1 MKRSMQRVIS
11 SALALSMMA
20 SVVPTSA
27 LALAPAADPAG
38 IAAQVEDSKELSGD
52 GALTIVNGRPNLSQA
67 LKQEGTVY
75 YGNGWNYDQST
86 DTLSL
91 IKKVENSD
99 HTSEDVILGSQESP
113 MRCKVVIGTKESSP
127 FGVNSGYFAND
138 VTLVN
143 GGIYRGVFY
152 DGSHFTT
159 EDQDEQAVGYCVF
172 ANPPV
177 GVAYSTVTTKDPALA
192 AKMETCM
199 SPNYAANF
207 RLSGGTVYVTAGQ
220 YHWFGIFGI
229 DENDVTDINGQK
241 LELTEDEESG
251 SLRGELKDTSGE
263 TTIAGIIV
271 GSAEMVKESFPDA
284 PEKPVLLIHPLDG
297 DSHVYEL
304 NQNYKPEEE
313 DKGALTLVNGRPDL
327 SQALKQEGTV
337 YYGTNWNYDTNSETL
352 TLTGNQS
359 DAAGNWILG
368 TLADPVRCDVVVGT
382 AETKVVVEGGCF
394 RGTVRV
400 VNGKVGGVFQGRFI
414 NEMKD
419 AQPDDMGYMVFTN
432 EPEGVSYSTVRTRD
446 GSFASKMQVGLDP
459 DYMWTDDSG
468 KDPHVYVTAGK
479 NHYFMLM
486 GVSKGELLDV
496 SGCVLNLHE
505 NTEEDACD
513 ADSEFLAAGALVDVL
528 KDASGN
534 KFAKVY
540 YLPADVAS
548 AFDDRVSEEVFLF
561 VPLDDT
567 SREYNLNELSSS
579 MMGLSIKNG
588 KPDLSYALRQDGS
601 MYYGKSWSYDASSDT
616 LTFLQGKDDMD
627 EGRVSDVGTAT
638 DPVTSKVVI
647 EKYNYVFNCHFAGE
661 VINRGRMDVC
671 TITGPLTNDGGEVD
685 YCGFTTP
692 PSGMNYQTLRMDDEL
707 VSKAEIIFDPEWLE
721 ESVITGNPLYF
732 VAGET
737 GPIYLWKLDPSDIKD
752 INGQT
757 LTFEE
762 SPEEEEEGL
771 FRAALMDESGSKQI
785 AWIYYA
791 PEGTM
796 EAGFDRSDPVIGI
809 CSLDEDSHVYEVHAS
824 TDDSTDEGALTIVNG
839 RPDLSQALKQEGTV
853 YYGNGWNYDQSTD
866 TLSLIKKVENS
877 DHTSED
883 VILGSQE
890 SPMRCKVVIG
900 TKESSPFGVNSGYFA
915 NDVTLVN
922 GGIYRG
928 VFYDGS
934 HFTTEDQDEQAVGY
948 CVFANPPVGV
958 AYSTVT
964 TKDPAL
970 AAKMETCM
978 SPNYAANFRLS
989 GGTVYVTAGQY
1000 HWFGIFGIDENDVTD
1015 INGQKLELTE
1025 DQESGML
1032 RGQLYGPDGETTIA
1046 ELGFGPSELI
1056 KDIVSDAPDVPDAPV
1071 LFIFPLDD
1079 DSRVYELNQNYKP
1092 EEEDK
1097 TITELDP
1104 DAIKD
1109 GKVKGLEKTDDGL
1122 KLKEGYKM
1130 ELPDDTVVSDNIEN
1144 KGTIVSGTFEG
1155 TVTGG
1160 EIAGGSV
1167 QKANG
1172 VDNISGGNVQEAK
1185 DVKEISGGNV
1195 EILENADKIS
1205 GGNVQEAKDVREI
1218 SGGNIGAVEK
1228 VEKISGGN
1236 VQEAKDVKEIS
1247 GGTVAY
1253 VEEVENITG
1262 GVIGGQS
1269 VLSDE
1274 IKEKADVLNLVNADG
1289 TPLLDGAV
1297 NDVIVPQG
1305 AAAVALF
1312 SMENGVDEEPL
1323 TPVAYIF
1330 DSTRVTVRYT
1340 GNDAAFKGWTSDDV
1354 KLEGTGSTVS
1364 FSMENVTGK
1373 TITLKA
1379 VYSTPSVEPSEPEQP
1394 GTPNQPEEKK
1404 PEYTITV
1411 EDGQINGKASA
1422 VVKEGDT
1429 VSLTVG
1435 EVPESMAFLYWDIP
1449 TELMQALT
1457 EQDVNFN
1464 NKAENLTFK
1473 MPKLAESAEKSFTIR
1488 AAFGTAETADDGDY
1502 SALGVVTGVV
1512 AGGAAATVVGW
1523 QLYNIGTDLY
1533 LQAVLPKG
1541 AAIPTNRQELALLL
1555 WQNAGKPEAVTAS
1568 YADIANDQ
1576 TDAQKAARWAVANG
1590 LLDAAGEDATV
1601 FAPAK
1606 SVSRLTVIKAWNKA
1620 QKLKKQ

>member
-38 IAAQVEDSKELSGD
+38 IAAQAEDSKELSGD
-52 GALTIVNGRPNLSQA
+52 GALAIVNGRPNLSQA

-91 IKKVENSD
+91 IKNIENSD
-99 HTSEDVILGSQESP
+99 HIREDVILGSQESP
-113 MRCKVVIGTKESSP
+113 MLCKVVIGTKEAP
-127 FGVNSGYFAND
+127 FWVNSGYFAND

-143 GGIYRGVFY
+143 GQVYRGVFY
-152 DGSHFTT
+152 ASSNFVTKAT
-159 EDQDEQAVGYCVF
+159 EHEDNGVGYCVF

-177 GVAYSTVTTKDPALA
+177 GVAYSTITTKDPALA

-199 SPNYAANF
+199 APEYAANF

-220 YHWFGIFGI
+220 YHWFAIFGV

-241 LELTEDEESG
+241 LELT
-251 SLRGELKDTSGE
+251 K
-263 TTIAGIIV
+263 
-271 GSAEMVKESFPDA
+271 
-284 PEKPVLLIHPLDG
+284 
-297 DSHVYEL
+297 
-304 NQNYKPEEE
+304 
-313 DKGALTLVNGRPDL
+313 
-327 SQALKQEGTV
+327 
-337 YYGTNWNYDTNSETL
+337 
-352 TLTGNQS
+352 
-359 DAAGNWILG
+359 
-368 TLADPVRCDVVVGT
+368 
-382 AETKVVVEGGCF
+382 
-394 RGTVRV
+394 
-400 VNGKVGGVFQGRFI
+400 
-414 NEMKD
+414 
-419 AQPDDMGYMVFTN
+419 
-432 EPEGVSYSTVRTRD
+432 
-446 GSFASKMQVGLDP
+446 
-459 DYMWTDDSG
+459 
-468 KDPHVYVTAGK
+468 
-479 NHYFMLM
+479 
-486 GVSKGELLDV
+486 
-496 SGCVLNLHE
+496 
-505 NTEEDACD
+505 
-513 ADSEFLAAGALVDVL
+513 
-528 KDASGN
+528 
-534 KFAKVY
+534 
-540 YLPADVAS
+540 
-548 AFDDRVSEEVFLF
+548 
-561 VPLDDT
+561 
-567 SREYNLNELSSS
+567 
-579 MMGLSIKNG
+579 
-588 KPDLSYALRQDGS
+588 
-601 MYYGKSWSYDASSDT
+601 
-616 LTFLQGKDDMD
+616 
-627 EGRVSDVGTAT
+627 
-638 DPVTSKVVI
+638 
-647 EKYNYVFNCHFAGE
+647 
-661 VINRGRMDVC
+661 
-671 TITGPLTNDGGEVD
+671 
-685 YCGFTTP
+685 
-692 PSGMNYQTLRMDDEL
+692 
-707 VSKAEIIFDPEWLE
+707 
-721 ESVITGNPLYF
+721 
-732 VAGET
+732 
-737 GPIYLWKLDPSDIKD
+737 
-752 INGQT
+752 
-757 LTFEE
+757 
-762 SPEEEEEGL
+762 
-771 FRAALMDESGSKQI
+771 
-785 AWIYYA
+785 
-791 PEGTM
+791 
-796 EAGFDRSDPVIGI
+796 
-809 CSLDEDSHVYEVHAS
+809 
-824 TDDSTDEGALTIVNG
+824 
-839 RPDLSQALKQEGTV
+839 
-853 YYGNGWNYDQSTD
+853 
-866 TLSLIKKVENS
+866 
-877 DHTSED
+877 
-883 VILGSQE
+883 
-890 SPMRCKVVIG
+890 
-900 TKESSPFGVNSGYFA
+900 
-915 NDVTLVN
+915 
-922 GGIYRG
+922 
-928 VFYDGS
+928 
-934 HFTTEDQDEQAVGY
+934 
-948 CVFANPPVGV
+948 
-958 AYSTVT
+958 
-964 TKDPAL
+964 
-970 AAKMETCM
+970 
-978 SPNYAANFRLS
+978 
-989 GGTVYVTAGQY
+989 
-1000 HWFGIFGIDENDVTD
+1000 
-1015 INGQKLELTE
+1015 

-1032 RGQLYGPDGETTIA
+1032 RGQLNGPDGETPIA
-1046 ELGFGPSELI
+1046 ELGFGPSEVI
-1056 KDIVSDAPDVPDAPV
+1056 KDIISDAPDVPDAPV
-1071 LFIFPLDD
+1071 LFIFPLDE
-1079 DSRVYELNQNYKP
+1079 DSHVYELNQNYKP
-1092 EEEDK
+1092 EEGDK
-1097 TITELDP
+1097 TITTIDP
-1104 DAIKD
+1104 DAIAA
-1109 GKVKGLEKTDDGL
+1109 GKVNGLEKTNAGL
-1122 KLKEGYKM
+1122 TLKEGFKM

-1205 GGNVQEAKDVREI
+1205 GGNVQEAKDVKEI

-1228 VEKISGGN
+1228 VKKISGGN
-1236 VQEAKDVKEIS
+1236 VQEAKDVEEIS

-1253 VEEVENITG
+1253 VEDVESITG

-1269 VLSDE
+1269 ILSNE
-1274 IKEKADVLNLVNADG
+1274 IKEKAAVLNLVNADG

-1323 TPVAYIF
+1323 NEEPLTPVAYIF
-1330 DSTRVTVRYT
+1330 DSTKVTVRYT
-1340 GNDAAFKGWTSDDV
+1340 GSNAAFKGWTSDDV
-1354 KLEGTGSTVS
+1354 TLEGTGSTVS

-1373 TITLKA
+1373 TIALKA
-1379 VYSTPSVEPSEPEQP
+1379 VYTGESTEQP
-1394 GTPNQPEEKK
+1394 DTPDQPEEKE

-1422 VVKEGDT
+1422 VVKAGDT

>member
-38 IAAQVEDSKELSGD
+38 IAAQVEEKELSGD
-52 GALTIVNGRPNLSQA
+52 GALTLVNGRPNLSQA

-86 DTLSL
+86 DTLTLTESPEG
-91 IKKVENSD
+91 ENV
-99 HTSEDVILGSQESP
+99 HGWKLGTTASP
-113 MRCKVVIGTKESSP
+113 MRCKVVIGEADNR
-127 FGVNSGYFAND
+127 VWVDDGYFAND
-138 VTLVN
+138 VLLR
-143 GGIYRGVFY
+143 GGQVYRGVFY
-152 DGSHFTT
+152 NGSHFTT
-159 EDQDEQAVGYCVF
+159 EDQNEQAVGYCVF

-177 GVAYSTVTTKDPALA
+177 GVAYSTITTKDPALA

-199 SPNYAANF
+199 APEYAANF
-207 RLSGGTVYVTAGQ
+207 RLSGGTVYVTAGVG
-220 YHWFGIFGI
+220 HWFSIFG
-229 DENDVTDINGQK
+229 V
-241 LELTEDEESG
+241 
-251 SLRGELKDTSGE
+251 
-263 TTIAGIIV
+263 
-271 GSAEMVKESFPDA
+271 
-284 PEKPVLLIHPLDG
+284 
-297 DSHVYEL
+297 
-304 NQNYKPEEE
+304 
-313 DKGALTLVNGRPDL
+313 
-327 SQALKQEGTV
+327 
-337 YYGTNWNYDTNSETL
+337 
-352 TLTGNQS
+352 
-359 DAAGNWILG
+359 
-368 TLADPVRCDVVVGT
+368 
-382 AETKVVVEGGCF
+382 
-394 RGTVRV
+394 
-400 VNGKVGGVFQGRFI
+400 
-414 NEMKD
+414 
-419 AQPDDMGYMVFTN
+419 
-432 EPEGVSYSTVRTRD
+432 
-446 GSFASKMQVGLDP
+446 
-459 DYMWTDDSG
+459 
-468 KDPHVYVTAGK
+468 
-479 NHYFMLM
+479 
-486 GVSKGELLDV
+486 
-496 SGCVLNLHE
+496 
-505 NTEEDACD
+505 
-513 ADSEFLAAGALVDVL
+513 
-528 KDASGN
+528 
-534 KFAKVY
+534 
-540 YLPADVAS
+540 
-548 AFDDRVSEEVFLF
+548 
-561 VPLDDT
+561 
-567 SREYNLNELSSS
+567 
-579 MMGLSIKNG
+579 
-588 KPDLSYALRQDGS
+588 
-601 MYYGKSWSYDASSDT
+601 
-616 LTFLQGKDDMD
+616 
-627 EGRVSDVGTAT
+627 
-638 DPVTSKVVI
+638 
-647 EKYNYVFNCHFAGE
+647 
-661 VINRGRMDVC
+661 
-671 TITGPLTNDGGEVD
+671 
-685 YCGFTTP
+685 
-692 PSGMNYQTLRMDDEL
+692 
-707 VSKAEIIFDPEWLE
+707 
-721 ESVITGNPLYF
+721 
-732 VAGET
+732 
-737 GPIYLWKLDPSDIKD
+737 
-752 INGQT
+752 
-757 LTFEE
+757 
-762 SPEEEEEGL
+762 
-771 FRAALMDESGSKQI
+771 
-785 AWIYYA
+785 
-791 PEGTM
+791 
-796 EAGFDRSDPVIGI
+796 
-809 CSLDEDSHVYEVHAS
+809 
-824 TDDSTDEGALTIVNG
+824 
-839 RPDLSQALKQEGTV
+839 
-853 YYGNGWNYDQSTD
+853 
-866 TLSLIKKVENS
+866 
-877 DHTSED
+877 
-883 VILGSQE
+883 
-890 SPMRCKVVIG
+890 
-900 TKESSPFGVNSGYFA
+900 
-915 NDVTLVN
+915 
-922 GGIYRG
+922 
-928 VFYDGS
+928 
-934 HFTTEDQDEQAVGY
+934 
-948 CVFANPPVGV
+948 
-958 AYSTVT
+958 
-964 TKDPAL
+964 
-970 AAKMETCM
+970 
-978 SPNYAANFRLS
+978 
-989 GGTVYVTAGQY
+989 
-1000 HWFGIFGIDENDVTD
+1000 DENDVTD

-1032 RGQLYGPDGETTIA
+1032 RGKLNGPDGETPIA
-1046 ELGFGPSELI
+1046 EVGFGSSEQI
-1056 KDIVSDAPDVPDAPV
+1056 KGMLPDAPDAPA
-1071 LFIFPLDD
+1071 LLIFPLDE
-1079 DSRVYELNQNYKP
+1079 DSHVYELNQNYKP

-1097 TITELDP
+1097 TISKIDP
-1104 DAIKD
+1104 DAIAA
-1109 GKVKGLEKTDDGL
+1109 GKVNGLEKTDAGL
-1122 KLKEGYKM
+1122 TLKEGYKM

-1167 QKANG
+1167 QKANSI
-1172 VDNISGGNVQEAK
+1172 DNISGGNVQEAK

-1195 EILENADKIS
+1195 EILESADKIS
-1205 GGNVQEAKDVREI
+1205 GGNIQEAKDVKEI

-1253 VEEVENITG
+1253 VEDVERITG

-1330 DSTRVTVRYT
+1330 DSTKVTVRYT
-1340 GNDAAFKGWTSDDV
+1340 GSNAAFKGWTSDDV
-1354 KLEGTGSTVS
+1354 TLEGTGSTVS

-1379 VYSTPSVEPSEPEQP
+1379 VYTNESTEQP
-1394 GTPNQPEEKK
+1394 GTPNQPEEKE

-1422 VVKEGDT
+1422 TVKAGDI

>member
-38 IAAQVEDSKELSGD
+38 IAAQAEDSKELSGD
-52 GALTIVNGRPNLSQA
+52 GALAIVNGRPNLSQA

-91 IKKVENSD
+91 IKNSD

-113 MRCKVVIGTKESSP
+113 MLCKVVIGTKEAP
-127 FGVNSGYFAND
+127 FWVNSGYFADD

-143 GGIYRGVFY
+143 GQVYRGVFY
-152 DGSHFTT
+152 ASSNFVTKDT
-159 EDQDEQAVGYCVF
+159 EHEDNGVGYCVF

-177 GVAYSTVTTKDPALA
+177 GVAYSTITTKDPALA

-207 RLSGGTVYVTAGQ
+207 RLSGGTVYVTAGL
-220 YHWFGIFGI
+220 YHWFGIFGV

-241 LELTEDEESG
+241 LELTKDEESG

-271 GSAEMVKESFPDA
+271 GSAEMVKETFPDV
-284 PEKPVLLIHPLDG
+284 PEKPVLFIHPLDE

-496 SGCVLNLHE
+496 NGCVLNLHE

-548 AFDDRVSEEVFLF
+548 GFDDRVNEEVFLF

-616 LTFLQGKDDMD
+616 LTFLQGKDEMD
-627 EGRVSDVGTAT
+627 EGRVSDVGTEA

-647 EKYNYVFNCHFAGE
+647 EKYNSVFNCHFAGE
-661 VINRGRMDVC
+661 VINRGRMAVC
-671 TITGPLTNDGGEVD
+671 TITGPLTNEGGEVD

-707 VSKAEIIFDPEWLE
+707 VSKAEITFDPEWLE

-737 GPIYLWKLDPSDIKD
+737 GPIYLWKLAPSDIKD

-762 SPEEEEEGL
+762 SPEEGEEGV

-791 PEGTM
+791 PEGRM
-796 EAGFDRSDPVIGI
+796 EADFDRS
-809 CSLDEDSHVYEVHAS
+809 E
-824 TDDSTDEGALTIVNG
+824 
-839 RPDLSQALKQEGTV
+839 
-853 YYGNGWNYDQSTD
+853 
-866 TLSLIKKVENS
+866 SLI
-877 DHTSED
+877 
-883 VILGSQE
+883 L
-890 SPMRCKVVIG
+890 IG
-900 TKESSPFGVNSGYFA
+900 
-915 NDVTLVN
+915 
-922 GGIYRG
+922 
-928 VFYDGS
+928 
-934 HFTTEDQDEQAVGY
+934 
-948 CVFANPPVGV
+948 
-958 AYSTVT
+958 
-964 TKDPAL
+964 
-970 AAKMETCM
+970 
-978 SPNYAANFRLS
+978 
-989 GGTVYVTAGQY
+989 
-1000 HWFGIFGIDENDVTD
+1000 
-1015 INGQKLELTE
+1015 
-1025 DQESGML
+1025 
-1032 RGQLYGPDGETTIA
+1032 
-1046 ELGFGPSELI
+1046 
-1056 KDIVSDAPDVPDAPV
+1056 
-1071 LFIFPLDD
+1071 PLDD
-1079 DSRVYELNQNYKP
+1079 DSHVYELNQNYKP
-1092 EEEDK
+1092 EEGDK
-1097 TITELDP
+1097 TITKIDP

-1109 GKVKGLEKTDDGL
+1109 GKVKGLEKTDAGL
-1122 KLKEGYKM
+1122 TLKEGFKM

-1167 QKANG
+1167 QKA
-1172 VDNISGGNVQEAK
+1172 K

-1205 GGNVQEAKDVREI
+1205 GGNIQEAKEVKEI

-1253 VEEVENITG
+1253 VEDVESITG

-1269 VLSDE
+1269 ILSDE

-1330 DSTRVTVRYT
+1330 DNTKVTVRYT
-1340 GNDAAFKGWTSDDV
+1340 GSNAAFKGWTSDDV
-1354 KLEGTGSTVS
+1354 TLEGTGSTVS

-1379 VYSTPSVEPSEPEQP
+1379 VYTNESTEQP
-1394 GTPNQPEEKK
+1394 GTPEQPEEKK

-1422 VVKEGDT
+1422 TVKAGDT

-1464 NKAENLTFK
+1464 NKAENLTFT

>member
-38 IAAQVEDSKELSGD
+38 IVAQVEDSKELSGD
-52 GALTIVNGRPNLSQA
+52 GALAIVNGRPNLSQA

-86 DTLSL
+86 DTLTL
-91 IKKVENSD
+91 
-99 HTSEDVILGSQESP
+99 TESP
-113 MRCKVVIGTKESSP
+113 EGENVHGWKLGTTASPMLCKVVIGEADNRVWVD
-127 FGVNSGYFAND
+127 GGYFAND
-138 VTLVN
+138 VLLR
-143 GGIYRGVFY
+143 GGQVYRGVFY
-152 DGSHFTT
+152 NGSHFTT

-251 SLRGELKDTSGE
+251 SLRGELKDSSGE

-540 YLPADVAS
+540 YLPAEVAS
-548 AFDDRVSEEVFLF
+548 GFDNRVNEEVFLF

-601 MYYGKSWSYDASSDT
+601 MYYGKSWNYDASSDT

-627 EGRVSDVGTAT
+627 EGRVSDVGTEA

-671 TITGPLTNDGGEVD
+671 TITGPLTNEGGEVD

-692 PSGMNYQTLRMDDEL
+692 PSGMNYQTLRMDNEL
-707 VSKAEIIFDPEWLE
+707 VSKAEITFAPEWLE

-757 LTFEE
+757 LTFEK

-796 EAGFDRSDPVIGI
+796 EADYDRSD
-809 CSLDEDSHVYEVHAS
+809 SLILIWPLDDDSHVYEVHAS

-853 YYGNGWNYDQSTD
+853 YYGNGWSYDQSTD
-866 TLSLIKKVENS
+866 TLSLIKNS
-877 DHTSED
+877 NHTSED

-890 SPMRCKVVIG
+890 SPMLCKVVIG
-900 TKESSPFGVNSGYFA
+900 TKEAPFWVNSGYFA

-922 GGIYRG
+922 GQVYRG
-928 VFYDGS
+928 VFYNGS
-934 HFTTEDQDEQAVGY
+934 HFITEDQDESAVGY

-958 AYSTVT
+958 AYSTIT

-978 SPNYAANFRLS
+978 APEYAANFRLS

-1000 HWFGIFGIDENDVTD
+1000 HWFAIFGVDENDVTD

-1025 DQESGML
+1025 DQESGAL
-1032 RGQLYGPDGETTIA
+1032 RGQLNGPDGETPIA

-1056 KDIVSDAPDVPDAPV
+1056 KDIISDAPDVPDAPV

-1092 EEEDK
+1092 EEGDK

-1109 GKVKGLEKTDDGL
+1109 GKVDGLEKTDAGL
-1122 KLKEGYKM
+1122 TLKEGYKM

-1205 GGNVQEAKDVREI
+1205 GGNIQEAKDVKEI

-1253 VEEVENITG
+1253 VEDVESITG

-1269 VLSDE
+1269 ILSDE

-1330 DSTRVTVRYT
+1330 DSTQVTVRYT

-1354 KLEGTGSTVS
+1354 TLEGTGSTVS

-1394 GTPNQPEEKK
+1394 STPEQPEEKE

-1422 VVKEGDT
+1422 TVKAGDT
-1429 VSLTVG
+1429 VNLTVG

-1464 NKAENLTFK
+1464 NKAENLTFT

>member
-52 GALTIVNGRPNLSQA
+52 GALAIVDGRPDLSQA
-67 LKQEGTVY
+67 LKREGTVY

-91 IKKVENSD
+91 IKNSN

-113 MRCKVVIGTKESSP
+113 MLCKVVIGTKEAP
-127 FGVNSGYFAND
+127 FWVNSGYFAND

-143 GGIYRGVFY
+143 GQVYRGVFY
-152 DGSHFTT
+152 ASSNFVTKAT
-159 EDQDEQAVGYCVF
+159 EHEDNGVGYCVF

-207 RLSGGTVYVTAGQ
+207 RLSGGTVYVTAGLH
-220 YHWFGIFGI
+220 HWFGIFGV

-241 LELTEDEESG
+241 LELTKDEESG

-271 GSAEMVKESFPDA
+271 GSAEMVKETFPDV
-284 PEKPVLLIHPLDG
+284 PEKPVLCIHPLDE

-313 DKGALTLVNGRPDL
+313 DKT
-327 SQALKQEGTV
+327 
-337 YYGTNWNYDTNSETL
+337 
-352 TLTGNQS
+352 
-359 DAAGNWILG
+359 I
-368 TLADPVRCDVVVGT
+368 
-382 AETKVVVEGGCF
+382 
-394 RGTVRV
+394 
-400 VNGKVGGVFQGRFI
+400 
-414 NEMKD
+414 
-419 AQPDDMGYMVFTN
+419 
-432 EPEGVSYSTVRTRD
+432 
-446 GSFASKMQVGLDP
+446 SK
-459 DYMWTDDSG
+459 
-468 KDPHVYVTAGK
+468 
-479 NHYFMLM
+479 
-486 GVSKGELLDV
+486 
-496 SGCVLNLHE
+496 
-505 NTEEDACD
+505 
-513 ADSEFLAAGALVDVL
+513 
-528 KDASGN
+528 
-534 KFAKVY
+534 
-540 YLPADVAS
+540 
-548 AFDDRVSEEVFLF
+548 
-561 VPLDDT
+561 
-567 SREYNLNELSSS
+567 
-579 MMGLSIKNG
+579 I
-588 KPDLSYALRQDGS
+588 
-601 MYYGKSWSYDASSDT
+601 
-616 LTFLQGKDDMD
+616 
-627 EGRVSDVGTAT
+627 
-638 DPVTSKVVI
+638 
-647 EKYNYVFNCHFAGE
+647 
-661 VINRGRMDVC
+661 
-671 TITGPLTNDGGEVD
+671 
-685 YCGFTTP
+685 
-692 PSGMNYQTLRMDDEL
+692 
-707 VSKAEIIFDPEWLE
+707 
-721 ESVITGNPLYF
+721 
-732 VAGET
+732 
-737 GPIYLWKLDPSDIKD
+737 
-752 INGQT
+752 
-757 LTFEE
+757 
-762 SPEEEEEGL
+762 
-771 FRAALMDESGSKQI
+771 
-785 AWIYYA
+785 
-791 PEGTM
+791 
-796 EAGFDRSDPVIGI
+796 
-809 CSLDEDSHVYEVHAS
+809 
-824 TDDSTDEGALTIVNG
+824 
-839 RPDLSQALKQEGTV
+839 
-853 YYGNGWNYDQSTD
+853 
-866 TLSLIKKVENS
+866 
-877 DHTSED
+877 
-883 VILGSQE
+883 
-890 SPMRCKVVIG
+890 
-900 TKESSPFGVNSGYFA
+900 
-915 NDVTLVN
+915 
-922 GGIYRG
+922 
-928 VFYDGS
+928 
-934 HFTTEDQDEQAVGY
+934 
-948 CVFANPPVGV
+948 
-958 AYSTVT
+958 
-964 TKDPAL
+964 
-970 AAKMETCM
+970 
-978 SPNYAANFRLS
+978 
-989 GGTVYVTAGQY
+989 
-1000 HWFGIFGIDENDVTD
+1000 
-1015 INGQKLELTE
+1015 
-1025 DQESGML
+1025 
-1032 RGQLYGPDGETTIA
+1032 
-1046 ELGFGPSELI
+1046 
-1056 KDIVSDAPDVPDAPV
+1056 
-1071 LFIFPLDD
+1071 
-1079 DSRVYELNQNYKP
+1079 
-1092 EEEDK
+1092 
-1097 TITELDP
+1097 DP
-1104 DAIKD
+1104 DAIAA
-1109 GKVKGLEKTDDGL
+1109 GRVNGLEKTDAGL
-1122 KLKEGYKM
+1122 TLKEGYKM

-1185 DVKEISGGNV
+1185 DVKEISGGN
-1195 EILENADKIS
+1195 
-1205 GGNVQEAKDVREI
+1205 
-1218 SGGNIGAVEK
+1218 IGAVEK

-1253 VEEVENITG
+1253 VEDVGSITG

-1330 DSTRVTVRYT
+1330 DSTKVTVRYT
-1340 GNDAAFKGWTSDDV
+1340 GSNAAFKGWTSDDV
-1354 KLEGTGSTVS
+1354 TLEGTGSTVS

-1379 VYSTPSVEPSEPEQP
+1379 VYTNESTEQP
-1394 GTPNQPEEKK
+1394 GTPEQPEEKE

-1422 VVKEGDT
+1422 TVKAGDT

>member
-1 MKRSMQRVIS
+1 MQRVIS

-38 IAAQVEDSKELSGD
+38 IAAQAEDSKELSGD
-52 GALTIVNGRPNLSQA
+52 GALAIVNGRPNLSQA

-91 IKKVENSD
+91 IKNIENSD
-99 HTSEDVILGSQESP
+99 DLREDVILGSQESP
-113 MRCKVVIGTKESSP
+113 MLCKVVIGTKEANFS
-127 FGVNSGYFAND
+127 VNSGYFAND

-143 GGIYRGVFY
+143 GQVYRGVFY
-152 DGSHFTT
+152 ASSNFVTKET
-159 EDQDEQAVGYCVF
+159 ESEDNGVGYCVF

-177 GVAYSTVTTKDPALA
+177 GVAYSTITTKDPALA

-207 RLSGGTVYVTAGQ
+207 RLSGGTVYVTAGL
-220 YHWFGIFGI
+220 YHWFGIFGV

-241 LELTEDEESG
+241 LELTKDEESG

-271 GSAEMVKESFPDA
+271 GSAEMVKETFPDV
-284 PEKPVLLIHPLDG
+284 PEKPVLFIHPLDE

-313 DKGALTLVNGRPDL
+313 DKT
-327 SQALKQEGTV
+327 
-337 YYGTNWNYDTNSETL
+337 
-352 TLTGNQS
+352 
-359 DAAGNWILG
+359 I
-368 TLADPVRCDVVVGT
+368 
-382 AETKVVVEGGCF
+382 
-394 RGTVRV
+394 
-400 VNGKVGGVFQGRFI
+400 
-414 NEMKD
+414 
-419 AQPDDMGYMVFTN
+419 
-432 EPEGVSYSTVRTRD
+432 
-446 GSFASKMQVGLDP
+446 SK
-459 DYMWTDDSG
+459 
-468 KDPHVYVTAGK
+468 
-479 NHYFMLM
+479 
-486 GVSKGELLDV
+486 
-496 SGCVLNLHE
+496 
-505 NTEEDACD
+505 
-513 ADSEFLAAGALVDVL
+513 
-528 KDASGN
+528 
-534 KFAKVY
+534 
-540 YLPADVAS
+540 
-548 AFDDRVSEEVFLF
+548 
-561 VPLDDT
+561 
-567 SREYNLNELSSS
+567 
-579 MMGLSIKNG
+579 I
-588 KPDLSYALRQDGS
+588 
-601 MYYGKSWSYDASSDT
+601 
-616 LTFLQGKDDMD
+616 
-627 EGRVSDVGTAT
+627 
-638 DPVTSKVVI
+638 
-647 EKYNYVFNCHFAGE
+647 
-661 VINRGRMDVC
+661 
-671 TITGPLTNDGGEVD
+671 
-685 YCGFTTP
+685 
-692 PSGMNYQTLRMDDEL
+692 
-707 VSKAEIIFDPEWLE
+707 
-721 ESVITGNPLYF
+721 
-732 VAGET
+732 
-737 GPIYLWKLDPSDIKD
+737 
-752 INGQT
+752 
-757 LTFEE
+757 
-762 SPEEEEEGL
+762 
-771 FRAALMDESGSKQI
+771 
-785 AWIYYA
+785 
-791 PEGTM
+791 
-796 EAGFDRSDPVIGI
+796 
-809 CSLDEDSHVYEVHAS
+809 
-824 TDDSTDEGALTIVNG
+824 
-839 RPDLSQALKQEGTV
+839 
-853 YYGNGWNYDQSTD
+853 
-866 TLSLIKKVENS
+866 
-877 DHTSED
+877 
-883 VILGSQE
+883 
-890 SPMRCKVVIG
+890 
-900 TKESSPFGVNSGYFA
+900 
-915 NDVTLVN
+915 
-922 GGIYRG
+922 
-928 VFYDGS
+928 
-934 HFTTEDQDEQAVGY
+934 
-948 CVFANPPVGV
+948 
-958 AYSTVT
+958 
-964 TKDPAL
+964 
-970 AAKMETCM
+970 
-978 SPNYAANFRLS
+978 
-989 GGTVYVTAGQY
+989 
-1000 HWFGIFGIDENDVTD
+1000 
-1015 INGQKLELTE
+1015 
-1025 DQESGML
+1025 
-1032 RGQLYGPDGETTIA
+1032 
-1046 ELGFGPSELI
+1046 
-1056 KDIVSDAPDVPDAPV
+1056 
-1071 LFIFPLDD
+1071 
-1079 DSRVYELNQNYKP
+1079 
-1092 EEEDK
+1092 
-1097 TITELDP
+1097 DP

-1109 GKVKGLEKTDDGL
+1109 GKVNGLEKTDAGL
-1122 KLKEGYKM
+1122 TLKEGYKM

-1172 VDNISGGNVQEAK
+1172 VDNISGGNIQEAK
-1185 DVKEISGGNV
+1185 DVK
-1195 EILENADKIS
+1195 
-1205 GGNVQEAKDVREI
+1205 EI

-1253 VEEVENITG
+1253 VEEVGSITG

-1269 VLSDE
+1269 ILSDE

-1330 DSTRVTVRYT
+1330 DSTKVTVRYT
-1340 GNDAAFKGWTSDDV
+1340 GSNAAFKGWTSDDV
-1354 KLEGTGSTVS
+1354 TLEGTGSTVS

-1379 VYSTPSVEPSEPEQP
+1379 VYTNESTGQP
-1394 GTPNQPEEKK
+1394 GTPEQPEEKE

-1411 EDGQINGKASA
+1411 EDGQINGKTSA
-1422 VVKEGDT
+1422 TVKAGDT

-1464 NKAENLTFK
+1464 NKAENLTFT

-1533 LQAVLPKG
+1533 LQAVLPKD

-1555 WQNAGKPEAVTAS
+1555 WQNAGKPEAVAAS

>member
-38 IAAQVEDSKELSGD
+38 IAAQAEDSKELSGD
-52 GALTIVNGRPNLSQA
+52 GALAIVNGRPDLSQA

-86 DTLSL
+86 DTLTLTESPEG
-91 IKKVENSD
+91 ENV
-99 HTSEDVILGSQESP
+99 HGWELGTTASP
-113 MRCKVVIGTKESSP
+113 MRCKVVIGEADNR
-127 FGVNSGYFAND
+127 VWVDDGYFAND

-143 GGIYRGVFY
+143 GQVYRGVFY
-152 DGSHFTT
+152 ASSNFVTKDT
-159 EDQDEQAVGYCVF
+159 ESEDNGVGYCVF

-207 RLSGGTVYVTAGQ
+207 RLSGGTVYVTAGLH
-220 YHWFGIFGI
+220 HWFGIFGV

-241 LELTEDEESG
+241 LELTKDEESG
-251 SLRGELKDTSGE
+251 SLKGELKDTSGE

-271 GSAEMVKESFPDA
+271 GSAEMVKETFPDV
-284 PEKPVLLIHPLDG
+284 PEKPVLFIHPLDE

-313 DKGALTLVNGRPDL
+313 DK
-327 SQALKQEGTV
+327 
-337 YYGTNWNYDTNSETL
+337 
-352 TLTGNQS
+352 
-359 DAAGNWILG
+359 
-368 TLADPVRCDVVVGT
+368 
-382 AETKVVVEGGCF
+382 
-394 RGTVRV
+394 
-400 VNGKVGGVFQGRFI
+400 
-414 NEMKD
+414 
-419 AQPDDMGYMVFTN
+419 
-432 EPEGVSYSTVRTRD
+432 
-446 GSFASKMQVGLDP
+446 
-459 DYMWTDDSG
+459 
-468 KDPHVYVTAGK
+468 
-479 NHYFMLM
+479 
-486 GVSKGELLDV
+486 
-496 SGCVLNLHE
+496 
-505 NTEEDACD
+505 
-513 ADSEFLAAGALVDVL
+513 
-528 KDASGN
+528 
-534 KFAKVY
+534 
-540 YLPADVAS
+540 
-548 AFDDRVSEEVFLF
+548 
-561 VPLDDT
+561 
-567 SREYNLNELSSS
+567 
-579 MMGLSIKNG
+579 
-588 KPDLSYALRQDGS
+588 
-601 MYYGKSWSYDASSDT
+601 
-616 LTFLQGKDDMD
+616 
-627 EGRVSDVGTAT
+627 
-638 DPVTSKVVI
+638 
-647 EKYNYVFNCHFAGE
+647 
-661 VINRGRMDVC
+661 
-671 TITGPLTNDGGEVD
+671 TIT
-685 YCGFTTP
+685 
-692 PSGMNYQTLRMDDEL
+692 
-707 VSKAEIIFDPEWLE
+707 
-721 ESVITGNPLYF
+721 
-732 VAGET
+732 
-737 GPIYLWKLDPSDIKD
+737 
-752 INGQT
+752 
-757 LTFEE
+757 
-762 SPEEEEEGL
+762 
-771 FRAALMDESGSKQI
+771 
-785 AWIYYA
+785 
-791 PEGTM
+791 
-796 EAGFDRSDPVIGI
+796 
-809 CSLDEDSHVYEVHAS
+809 
-824 TDDSTDEGALTIVNG
+824 TI
-839 RPDLSQALKQEGTV
+839 
-853 YYGNGWNYDQSTD
+853 
-866 TLSLIKKVENS
+866 
-877 DHTSED
+877 
-883 VILGSQE
+883 
-890 SPMRCKVVIG
+890 
-900 TKESSPFGVNSGYFA
+900 
-915 NDVTLVN
+915 
-922 GGIYRG
+922 
-928 VFYDGS
+928 
-934 HFTTEDQDEQAVGY
+934 
-948 CVFANPPVGV
+948 
-958 AYSTVT
+958 
-964 TKDPAL
+964 
-970 AAKMETCM
+970 
-978 SPNYAANFRLS
+978 
-989 GGTVYVTAGQY
+989 
-1000 HWFGIFGIDENDVTD
+1000 
-1015 INGQKLELTE
+1015 
-1025 DQESGML
+1025 
-1032 RGQLYGPDGETTIA
+1032 
-1046 ELGFGPSELI
+1046 
-1056 KDIVSDAPDVPDAPV
+1056 
-1071 LFIFPLDD
+1071 
-1079 DSRVYELNQNYKP
+1079 
-1092 EEEDK
+1092 
-1097 TITELDP
+1097 DP

-1109 GKVKGLEKTDDGL
+1109 GKVKGLEKTDAGL
-1122 KLKEGYKM
+1122 TLKEGYKM

-1172 VDNISGGNVQEAK
+1172 VNNISGGNVQEAK

-1195 EILENADKIS
+1195 EILENAEKIS
-1205 GGNVQEAKDVREI
+1205 GGNVQEAKDVKEI

-1253 VEEVENITG
+1253 VEDVESVTG

-1330 DSTRVTVRYT
+1330 DSTKVTVRYT
-1340 GNDAAFKGWTSDDV
+1340 GSNAAFKGWTSDDV
-1354 KLEGTGSTVS
+1354 TLEGTGSTVS

-1373 TITLKA
+1373 TIALKA
-1379 VYSTPSVEPSEPEQP
+1379 VYTGESTDQ
-1394 GTPNQPEEKK
+1394 

-1422 VVKEGDT
+1422 TVKAGDT

>member
-38 IAAQVEDSKELSGD
+38 IVAQVEDSKELSGD
-52 GALTIVNGRPNLSQA
+52 GALAIVNGRPNLSQA

-86 DTLSL
+86 DTLTL
-91 IKKVENSD
+91 
-99 HTSEDVILGSQESP
+99 TESP
-113 MRCKVVIGTKESSP
+113 EGENVHGWKLGTTASPMLCKVVIGEADNRVWVD
-127 FGVNSGYFAND
+127 GGYFAND
-138 VTLVN
+138 VLLR
-143 GGIYRGVFY
+143 GGQVYRGVFY
-152 DGSHFTT
+152 NGSHFTT

-251 SLRGELKDTSGE
+251 SLRGELKDSSGE

-284 PEKPVLLIHPLDG
+284 PDAPVLLITPADG
-297 DSHVYEL
+297 NSHVYEL

-368 TLADPVRCDVVVGT
+368 TLADPVRCNVVVGT

-479 NHYFMLM
+479 GHYFMLM

-496 SGCVLNLHE
+496 NGCVLNLHE

-528 KDASGN
+528 KDATGN

-540 YLPADVAS
+540 YLPAEVAS
-548 AFDDRVSEEVFLF
+548 GFDNRVNEEVFLF

-627 EGRVSDVGTAT
+627 EGRVSDVGTEA

-671 TITGPLTNDGGEVD
+671 TITGPLTNEGGEVD

-707 VSKAEIIFDPEWLE
+707 VSKAEITFDPEWLE

-737 GPIYLWKLDPSDIKD
+737 GPIYLWKLAPSDIKD

-762 SPEEEEEGL
+762 SPEEGEEGV

-791 PEGTM
+791 PEGRM
-796 EAGFDRSDPVIGI
+796 EADYDRSD
-809 CSLDEDSHVYEVHAS
+809 
-824 TDDSTDEGALTIVNG
+824 
-839 RPDLSQALKQEGTV
+839 
-853 YYGNGWNYDQSTD
+853 
-866 TLSLIKKVENS
+866 SLI
-877 DHTSED
+877 
-883 VILGSQE
+883 L
-890 SPMRCKVVIG
+890 IG
-900 TKESSPFGVNSGYFA
+900 
-915 NDVTLVN
+915 
-922 GGIYRG
+922 
-928 VFYDGS
+928 
-934 HFTTEDQDEQAVGY
+934 
-948 CVFANPPVGV
+948 
-958 AYSTVT
+958 
-964 TKDPAL
+964 
-970 AAKMETCM
+970 
-978 SPNYAANFRLS
+978 
-989 GGTVYVTAGQY
+989 
-1000 HWFGIFGIDENDVTD
+1000 
-1015 INGQKLELTE
+1015 
-1025 DQESGML
+1025 
-1032 RGQLYGPDGETTIA
+1032 
-1046 ELGFGPSELI
+1046 
-1056 KDIVSDAPDVPDAPV
+1056 
-1071 LFIFPLDD
+1071 PLDD
-1079 DSRVYELNQNYKP
+1079 DSHVYELNQNYKP

-1097 TITELDP
+1097 TISKIDP
-1104 DAIKD
+1104 DAIAA
-1109 GKVKGLEKTDDGL
+1109 GNVAGL
-1122 KLKEGYKM
+1122 KKTNAGLTLKEGYKM

-1172 VDNISGGNVQEAK
+1172 VNNISGGNVQEAK
-1185 DVKEISGGNV
+1185 DVK
-1195 EILENADKIS
+1195 
-1205 GGNVQEAKDVREI
+1205 EI

-1253 VEEVENITG
+1253 VEDVESITG

-1269 VLSDE
+1269 ILSDE

-1330 DSTRVTVRYT
+1330 DSTKVTVRYT
-1340 GNDAAFKGWTSDDV
+1340 GSNAAFKGWTSDDV
-1354 KLEGTGSTVS
+1354 TLEGTGSTVS

-1379 VYSTPSVEPSEPEQP
+1379 VYTNESTEQP
-1394 GTPNQPEEKK
+1394 GTPEQPEEKE

-1422 VVKEGDT
+1422 TVKAGDT

-1464 NKAENLTFK
+1464 NKAENLTFT

-1590 LLDAAGEDATV
+1590 LLDATGEDATV

>member
-52 GALTIVNGRPNLSQA
+52 GALAIVNGRPNLSQA

-91 IKKVENSD
+91 IKNSD

-113 MRCKVVIGTKESSP
+113 MLCKVVIGTKEAP
-127 FGVNSGYFAND
+127 FWVDSGYFAND

-143 GGIYRGVFY
+143 GQVYRGVFY
-152 DGSHFTT
+152 ASSNFVTKAT
-159 EDQDEQAVGYCVF
+159 EHEDNGVGYCVF

-207 RLSGGTVYVTAGQ
+207 RLSGGTVYVTAGLH
-220 YHWFGIFGI
+220 HWFGIFGV

-241 LELTEDEESG
+241 LELTKDQESG
-251 SLRGELKDTSGE
+251 MLRGKLNGPDGE
-263 TTIAGIIV
+263 TPIAEV
-271 GSAEMVKESFPDA
+271 GFGSSEQIKGMLPDA
-284 PEKPVLLIHPLDG
+284 PDAPALLIFPLDE

-313 DKGALTLVNGRPDL
+313 DKT
-327 SQALKQEGTV
+327 
-337 YYGTNWNYDTNSETL
+337 
-352 TLTGNQS
+352 
-359 DAAGNWILG
+359 I
-368 TLADPVRCDVVVGT
+368 
-382 AETKVVVEGGCF
+382 
-394 RGTVRV
+394 
-400 VNGKVGGVFQGRFI
+400 
-414 NEMKD
+414 
-419 AQPDDMGYMVFTN
+419 
-432 EPEGVSYSTVRTRD
+432 
-446 GSFASKMQVGLDP
+446 SK
-459 DYMWTDDSG
+459 
-468 KDPHVYVTAGK
+468 
-479 NHYFMLM
+479 
-486 GVSKGELLDV
+486 
-496 SGCVLNLHE
+496 
-505 NTEEDACD
+505 
-513 ADSEFLAAGALVDVL
+513 
-528 KDASGN
+528 
-534 KFAKVY
+534 
-540 YLPADVAS
+540 
-548 AFDDRVSEEVFLF
+548 
-561 VPLDDT
+561 
-567 SREYNLNELSSS
+567 
-579 MMGLSIKNG
+579 I
-588 KPDLSYALRQDGS
+588 
-601 MYYGKSWSYDASSDT
+601 
-616 LTFLQGKDDMD
+616 
-627 EGRVSDVGTAT
+627 
-638 DPVTSKVVI
+638 
-647 EKYNYVFNCHFAGE
+647 
-661 VINRGRMDVC
+661 
-671 TITGPLTNDGGEVD
+671 
-685 YCGFTTP
+685 
-692 PSGMNYQTLRMDDEL
+692 
-707 VSKAEIIFDPEWLE
+707 
-721 ESVITGNPLYF
+721 
-732 VAGET
+732 
-737 GPIYLWKLDPSDIKD
+737 
-752 INGQT
+752 
-757 LTFEE
+757 
-762 SPEEEEEGL
+762 
-771 FRAALMDESGSKQI
+771 
-785 AWIYYA
+785 
-791 PEGTM
+791 
-796 EAGFDRSDPVIGI
+796 
-809 CSLDEDSHVYEVHAS
+809 
-824 TDDSTDEGALTIVNG
+824 
-839 RPDLSQALKQEGTV
+839 
-853 YYGNGWNYDQSTD
+853 
-866 TLSLIKKVENS
+866 
-877 DHTSED
+877 
-883 VILGSQE
+883 
-890 SPMRCKVVIG
+890 
-900 TKESSPFGVNSGYFA
+900 
-915 NDVTLVN
+915 
-922 GGIYRG
+922 
-928 VFYDGS
+928 
-934 HFTTEDQDEQAVGY
+934 
-948 CVFANPPVGV
+948 
-958 AYSTVT
+958 
-964 TKDPAL
+964 
-970 AAKMETCM
+970 
-978 SPNYAANFRLS
+978 
-989 GGTVYVTAGQY
+989 
-1000 HWFGIFGIDENDVTD
+1000 
-1015 INGQKLELTE
+1015 
-1025 DQESGML
+1025 
-1032 RGQLYGPDGETTIA
+1032 
-1046 ELGFGPSELI
+1046 
-1056 KDIVSDAPDVPDAPV
+1056 
-1071 LFIFPLDD
+1071 
-1079 DSRVYELNQNYKP
+1079 
-1092 EEEDK
+1092 
-1097 TITELDP
+1097 DP
-1104 DAIKD
+1104 DAIAA
-1109 GKVKGLEKTDDGL
+1109 GKVNGLEKTDAGL
-1122 KLKEGYKM
+1122 TLKEGYKM

-1185 DVKEISGGNV
+1185 EVK
-1195 EILENADKIS
+1195 
-1205 GGNVQEAKDVREI
+1205 EI

-1253 VEEVENITG
+1253 VEDVESITG

-1274 IKEKADVLNLVNADG
+1274 IKEKAAVLNLVNADG

-1330 DSTRVTVRYT
+1330 DSTKVTVRYT
-1340 GNDAAFKGWTSDDV
+1340 GSNAAFKGWTSDDV
-1354 KLEGTGSTVS
+1354 TLEGTGSTVS

-1373 TITLKA
+1373 TIALKA
-1379 VYSTPSVEPSEPEQP
+1379 VYTNESTEQP
-1394 GTPNQPEEKK
+1394 GTPDQPSQPDQPDTPDQPEEKE

-1422 VVKEGDT
+1422 TVKAGDI

>member
-52 GALTIVNGRPNLSQA
+52 GALAIVDGRPNLSQA

-91 IKKVENSD
+91 IKNSD

-113 MRCKVVIGTKESSP
+113 MLCKVVIGTKEAP
-127 FGVNSGYFAND
+127 FWVDSGYFAND

-143 GGIYRGVFY
+143 GQVYRGVFY
-152 DGSHFTT
+152 ASSNFVTKAT
-159 EDQDEQAVGYCVF
+159 EHEDNGVGYCVF

-207 RLSGGTVYVTAGQ
+207 RLSGGTVYVTAGL
-220 YHWFGIFGI
+220 YHWFGIFGV

-241 LELTEDEESG
+241 LELTKDEESG

-271 GSAEMVKESFPDA
+271 GSAEMVKETFPDV
-284 PEKPVLLIHPLDG
+284 PEKPVLFIHPLDG

-304 NQNYKPEEE
+304 NQNYKPEE
-313 DKGALTLVNGRPDL
+313 G
-327 SQALKQEGTV
+327 
-337 YYGTNWNYDTNSETL
+337 
-352 TLTGNQS
+352 
-359 DAAGNWILG
+359 
-368 TLADPVRCDVVVGT
+368 
-382 AETKVVVEGGCF
+382 
-394 RGTVRV
+394 
-400 VNGKVGGVFQGRFI
+400 
-414 NEMKD
+414 
-419 AQPDDMGYMVFTN
+419 
-432 EPEGVSYSTVRTRD
+432 
-446 GSFASKMQVGLDP
+446 
-459 DYMWTDDSG
+459 
-468 KDPHVYVTAGK
+468 
-479 NHYFMLM
+479 
-486 GVSKGELLDV
+486 
-496 SGCVLNLHE
+496 
-505 NTEEDACD
+505 
-513 ADSEFLAAGALVDVL
+513 
-528 KDASGN
+528 
-534 KFAKVY
+534 
-540 YLPADVAS
+540 
-548 AFDDRVSEEVFLF
+548 
-561 VPLDDT
+561 
-567 SREYNLNELSSS
+567 
-579 MMGLSIKNG
+579 
-588 KPDLSYALRQDGS
+588 
-601 MYYGKSWSYDASSDT
+601 
-616 LTFLQGKDDMD
+616 
-627 EGRVSDVGTAT
+627 
-638 DPVTSKVVI
+638 
-647 EKYNYVFNCHFAGE
+647 
-661 VINRGRMDVC
+661 
-671 TITGPLTNDGGEVD
+671 
-685 YCGFTTP
+685 
-692 PSGMNYQTLRMDDEL
+692 
-707 VSKAEIIFDPEWLE
+707 
-721 ESVITGNPLYF
+721 
-732 VAGET
+732 
-737 GPIYLWKLDPSDIKD
+737 
-752 INGQT
+752 
-757 LTFEE
+757 
-762 SPEEEEEGL
+762 
-771 FRAALMDESGSKQI
+771 
-785 AWIYYA
+785 
-791 PEGTM
+791 
-796 EAGFDRSDPVIGI
+796 
-809 CSLDEDSHVYEVHAS
+809 
-824 TDDSTDEGALTIVNG
+824 
-839 RPDLSQALKQEGTV
+839 
-853 YYGNGWNYDQSTD
+853 
-866 TLSLIKKVENS
+866 
-877 DHTSED
+877 
-883 VILGSQE
+883 
-890 SPMRCKVVIG
+890 
-900 TKESSPFGVNSGYFA
+900 
-915 NDVTLVN
+915 
-922 GGIYRG
+922 
-928 VFYDGS
+928 
-934 HFTTEDQDEQAVGY
+934 
-948 CVFANPPVGV
+948 
-958 AYSTVT
+958 
-964 TKDPAL
+964 
-970 AAKMETCM
+970 
-978 SPNYAANFRLS
+978 
-989 GGTVYVTAGQY
+989 
-1000 HWFGIFGIDENDVTD
+1000 
-1015 INGQKLELTE
+1015 
-1025 DQESGML
+1025 
-1032 RGQLYGPDGETTIA
+1032 
-1046 ELGFGPSELI
+1046 
-1056 KDIVSDAPDVPDAPV
+1056 
-1071 LFIFPLDD
+1071 
-1079 DSRVYELNQNYKP
+1079 
-1092 EEEDK
+1092 DK
-1097 TITELDP
+1097 TISKIDP

-1109 GKVKGLEKTDDGL
+1109 GKVKGLEKTDAGL
-1122 KLKEGYKM
+1122 TLKEGYKM

-1185 DVKEISGGNV
+1185 DVKEISGGN
-1195 EILENADKIS
+1195 
-1205 GGNVQEAKDVREI
+1205 
-1218 SGGNIGAVEK
+1218 IGAVEK

-1253 VEEVENITG
+1253 VEDVESITG

-1269 VLSDE
+1269 ILSDE

-1312 SMENGVDEEPL
+1312 SMENGVDEELL

-1330 DSTRVTVRYT
+1330 DSTKVTVRYT
-1340 GNDAAFKGWTSDDV
+1340 GSNAAFKGWTSDDV
-1354 KLEGTGSTVS
+1354 TLEGTGSTVS

-1379 VYSTPSVEPSEPEQP
+1379 VYTNESTEQP
-1394 GTPNQPEEKK
+1394 DTPDQPEEKE

-1422 VVKEGDT
+1422 VVKAGDT

>member
-38 IAAQVEDSKELSGD
+38 IAAQAEDSKELSGD
-52 GALTIVNGRPNLSQA
+52 GALAIVNGRPNLSQA

-91 IKKVENSD
+91 IKNMENSD
-99 HTSEDVILGSQESP
+99 HLREDVILGSQESP
-113 MRCKVVIGTKESSP
+113 MLCKVVIGTKEAP
-127 FGVNSGYFAND
+127 FWVNSGYFAND

-143 GGIYRGVFY
+143 GQVYRGVFY
-152 DGSHFTT
+152 NGSHFTT

-207 RLSGGTVYVTAGQ
+207 RLSGGTVYVTAGL
-220 YHWFGIFGI
+220 YHWFGIFGV

-241 LELTEDEESG
+241 LELTKDEESG

-271 GSAEMVKESFPDA
+271 GSAEMVKETFPDV
-284 PEKPVLLIHPLDG
+284 PEKPVLIIHP
-297 DSHVYEL
+297 
-304 NQNYKPEEE
+304 
-313 DKGALTLVNGRPDL
+313 
-327 SQALKQEGTV
+327 
-337 YYGTNWNYDTNSETL
+337 
-352 TLTGNQS
+352 
-359 DAAGNWILG
+359 
-368 TLADPVRCDVVVGT
+368 
-382 AETKVVVEGGCF
+382 
-394 RGTVRV
+394 
-400 VNGKVGGVFQGRFI
+400 
-414 NEMKD
+414 
-419 AQPDDMGYMVFTN
+419 
-432 EPEGVSYSTVRTRD
+432 
-446 GSFASKMQVGLDP
+446 
-459 DYMWTDDSG
+459 
-468 KDPHVYVTAGK
+468 
-479 NHYFMLM
+479 
-486 GVSKGELLDV
+486 
-496 SGCVLNLHE
+496 
-505 NTEEDACD
+505 
-513 ADSEFLAAGALVDVL
+513 
-528 KDASGN
+528 
-534 KFAKVY
+534 
-540 YLPADVAS
+540 
-548 AFDDRVSEEVFLF
+548 
-561 VPLDDT
+561 
-567 SREYNLNELSSS
+567 
-579 MMGLSIKNG
+579 
-588 KPDLSYALRQDGS
+588 
-601 MYYGKSWSYDASSDT
+601 
-616 LTFLQGKDDMD
+616 
-627 EGRVSDVGTAT
+627 
-638 DPVTSKVVI
+638 
-647 EKYNYVFNCHFAGE
+647 
-661 VINRGRMDVC
+661 
-671 TITGPLTNDGGEVD
+671 
-685 YCGFTTP
+685 
-692 PSGMNYQTLRMDDEL
+692 
-707 VSKAEIIFDPEWLE
+707 
-721 ESVITGNPLYF
+721 
-732 VAGET
+732 
-737 GPIYLWKLDPSDIKD
+737 
-752 INGQT
+752 
-757 LTFEE
+757 
-762 SPEEEEEGL
+762 
-771 FRAALMDESGSKQI
+771 
-785 AWIYYA
+785 
-791 PEGTM
+791 
-796 EAGFDRSDPVIGI
+796 
-809 CSLDEDSHVYEVHAS
+809 LDEDSH
-824 TDDSTDEGALTIVNG
+824 
-839 RPDLSQALKQEGTV
+839 
-853 YYGNGWNYDQSTD
+853 
-866 TLSLIKKVENS
+866 
-877 DHTSED
+877 
-883 VILGSQE
+883 
-890 SPMRCKVVIG
+890 
-900 TKESSPFGVNSGYFA
+900 
-915 NDVTLVN
+915 
-922 GGIYRG
+922 
-928 VFYDGS
+928 
-934 HFTTEDQDEQAVGY
+934 
-948 CVFANPPVGV
+948 
-958 AYSTVT
+958 
-964 TKDPAL
+964 
-970 AAKMETCM
+970 
-978 SPNYAANFRLS
+978 
-989 GGTVYVTAGQY
+989 
-1000 HWFGIFGIDENDVTD
+1000 
-1015 INGQKLELTE
+1015 
-1025 DQESGML
+1025 
-1032 RGQLYGPDGETTIA
+1032 
-1046 ELGFGPSELI
+1046 
-1056 KDIVSDAPDVPDAPV
+1056 
-1071 LFIFPLDD
+1071 
-1079 DSRVYELNQNYKP
+1079 VYELNQNYKP

-1330 DSTRVTVRYT
+1330 DSTKVTVRYT
-1340 GNDAAFKGWTSDDV
+1340 GSDAAFKGWTSDDV
-1354 KLEGTGSTVS
+1354 TLEGTGSTVS

-1394 GTPNQPEEKK
+1394 STPEQPEEKA

-1411 EDGQINGKASA
+1411 EDGQINGKTSA
-1422 VVKEGDT
+1422 AVKVGDT
-1429 VSLTVG
+1429 VNLTVG

>member
-52 GALTIVNGRPNLSQA
+52 GALAIVNGRPNLSQA

-91 IKKVENSD
+91 IKNIENSD
-99 HTSEDVILGSQESP
+99 HIREDVILGSQESP
-113 MRCKVVIGTKESSP
+113 MLCKVVIGTKEAP
-127 FGVNSGYFAND
+127 FWVNSGYFAND

-143 GGIYRGVFY
+143 GQVYRGVFY
-152 DGSHFTT
+152 ASSNFVTKAT
-159 EDQDEQAVGYCVF
+159 EHEDNGVGYCVF

-177 GVAYSTVTTKDPALA
+177 GVAYSTITTKDPALA

-207 RLSGGTVYVTAGQ
+207 RLSGGTVYVTAGLH
-220 YHWFGIFGI
+220 HWFGIFGV

-241 LELTEDEESG
+241 LELTKDEESG

-271 GSAEMVKESFPDA
+271 GSAEMVKETFPDV
-284 PEKPVLLIHPLDG
+284 PEKPVLFIHPLDE

-496 SGCVLNLHE
+496 NGCVLNLHE

-528 KDASGN
+528 KDATGN

-540 YLPADVAS
+540 YLPAEVAS
-548 AFDDRVSEEVFLF
+548 GFDNRVNEEVFLF

-627 EGRVSDVGTAT
+627 EGRVSDVGTEA

-671 TITGPLTNDGGEVD
+671 TITGPLTNEGGEVD

-707 VSKAEIIFDPEWLE
+707 VSKAEITFDPEWLE

-737 GPIYLWKLDPSDIKD
+737 GPIYLWKLAPSDIKD

-762 SPEEEEEGL
+762 SPEEGEEGV

-791 PEGTM
+791 PEGRM
-796 EAGFDRSDPVIGI
+796 EADYDRSD
-809 CSLDEDSHVYEVHAS
+809 
-824 TDDSTDEGALTIVNG
+824 
-839 RPDLSQALKQEGTV
+839 
-853 YYGNGWNYDQSTD
+853 
-866 TLSLIKKVENS
+866 SLI
-877 DHTSED
+877 
-883 VILGSQE
+883 L
-890 SPMRCKVVIG
+890 IG
-900 TKESSPFGVNSGYFA
+900 
-915 NDVTLVN
+915 
-922 GGIYRG
+922 
-928 VFYDGS
+928 
-934 HFTTEDQDEQAVGY
+934 
-948 CVFANPPVGV
+948 
-958 AYSTVT
+958 
-964 TKDPAL
+964 
-970 AAKMETCM
+970 
-978 SPNYAANFRLS
+978 
-989 GGTVYVTAGQY
+989 
-1000 HWFGIFGIDENDVTD
+1000 
-1015 INGQKLELTE
+1015 
-1025 DQESGML
+1025 
-1032 RGQLYGPDGETTIA
+1032 
-1046 ELGFGPSELI
+1046 
-1056 KDIVSDAPDVPDAPV
+1056 
-1071 LFIFPLDD
+1071 PLDD
-1079 DSRVYELNQNYKP
+1079 DSHVYELNQNYKP

-1097 TITELDP
+1097 TISKIDP
-1104 DAIKD
+1104 DAIAA
-1109 GKVKGLEKTDDGL
+1109 GNVAGL
-1122 KLKEGYKM
+1122 KKTNAGLTLKEGYKM

-1172 VDNISGGNVQEAK
+1172 VNNISGGNVQEAK
-1185 DVKEISGGNV
+1185 DVK
-1195 EILENADKIS
+1195 
-1205 GGNVQEAKDVREI
+1205 EI

-1253 VEEVENITG
+1253 VEDVESITG

-1269 VLSDE
+1269 ILSDE

-1330 DSTRVTVRYT
+1330 DSTKVTVRYT
-1340 GNDAAFKGWTSDDV
+1340 GSNAAFKGWTSDDV
-1354 KLEGTGSTVS
+1354 TLEGTGSTVS

-1379 VYSTPSVEPSEPEQP
+1379 VYTNESTEQP
-1394 GTPNQPEEKK
+1394 GTPEQPEEKE

-1422 VVKEGDT
+1422 TVKAGDT

-1464 NKAENLTFK
+1464 NKAENLTFT

-1590 LLDAAGEDATV
+1590 LLDATGEDATV

>member
-38 IAAQVEDSKELSGD
+38 IAAQVEEKELSGD
-52 GALTIVNGRPNLSQA
+52 GALAIVNGRPDLSQA

-86 DTLSL
+86 DTLTLTESPEG
-91 IKKVENSD
+91 ENV
-99 HTSEDVILGSQESP
+99 HGWKLGTTASP
-113 MRCKVVIGTKESSP
+113 MRCKVVIGEADNR
-127 FGVNSGYFAND
+127 VWVDDGYFAND
-138 VTLVN
+138 VLLR
-143 GGIYRGVFY
+143 GGQVYRGVFY
-152 DGSHFTT
+152 ASSNFVTKET
-159 EDQDEQAVGYCVF
+159 ESEDNGVGYCVF

-177 GVAYSTVTTKDPALA
+177 GVAYSTITTKDPALA

-207 RLSGGTVYVTAGQ
+207 RLSGGTVYVTAGLH
-220 YHWFGIFGI
+220 HWFGIFGV

-241 LELTEDEESG
+241 LELTKDEESG
-251 SLRGELKDTSGE
+251 SLKGELKDTSGE

-271 GSAEMVKESFPDA
+271 GSAEMVKETFPDV
-284 PEKPVLLIHPLDG
+284 PEKPVLFIHPLDD

-304 NQNYKPEEE
+304 NQN
-313 DKGALTLVNGRPDL
+313 D
-327 SQALKQEGTV
+327 
-337 YYGTNWNYDTNSETL
+337 
-352 TLTGNQS
+352 
-359 DAAGNWILG
+359 
-368 TLADPVRCDVVVGT
+368 
-382 AETKVVVEGGCF
+382 
-394 RGTVRV
+394 
-400 VNGKVGGVFQGRFI
+400 
-414 NEMKD
+414 
-419 AQPDDMGYMVFTN
+419 
-432 EPEGVSYSTVRTRD
+432 
-446 GSFASKMQVGLDP
+446 
-459 DYMWTDDSG
+459 
-468 KDPHVYVTAGK
+468 
-479 NHYFMLM
+479 
-486 GVSKGELLDV
+486 
-496 SGCVLNLHE
+496 
-505 NTEEDACD
+505 
-513 ADSEFLAAGALVDVL
+513 
-528 KDASGN
+528 
-534 KFAKVY
+534 
-540 YLPADVAS
+540 
-548 AFDDRVSEEVFLF
+548 
-561 VPLDDT
+561 
-567 SREYNLNELSSS
+567 
-579 MMGLSIKNG
+579 
-588 KPDLSYALRQDGS
+588 
-601 MYYGKSWSYDASSDT
+601 
-616 LTFLQGKDDMD
+616 
-627 EGRVSDVGTAT
+627 
-638 DPVTSKVVI
+638 
-647 EKYNYVFNCHFAGE
+647 
-661 VINRGRMDVC
+661 
-671 TITGPLTNDGGEVD
+671 
-685 YCGFTTP
+685 
-692 PSGMNYQTLRMDDEL
+692 
-707 VSKAEIIFDPEWLE
+707 
-721 ESVITGNPLYF
+721 
-732 VAGET
+732 
-737 GPIYLWKLDPSDIKD
+737 
-752 INGQT
+752 
-757 LTFEE
+757 
-762 SPEEEEEGL
+762 
-771 FRAALMDESGSKQI
+771 
-785 AWIYYA
+785 
-791 PEGTM
+791 
-796 EAGFDRSDPVIGI
+796 
-809 CSLDEDSHVYEVHAS
+809 
-824 TDDSTDEGALTIVNG
+824 
-839 RPDLSQALKQEGTV
+839 
-853 YYGNGWNYDQSTD
+853 
-866 TLSLIKKVENS
+866 
-877 DHTSED
+877 
-883 VILGSQE
+883 
-890 SPMRCKVVIG
+890 
-900 TKESSPFGVNSGYFA
+900 
-915 NDVTLVN
+915 
-922 GGIYRG
+922 
-928 VFYDGS
+928 
-934 HFTTEDQDEQAVGY
+934 
-948 CVFANPPVGV
+948 
-958 AYSTVT
+958 
-964 TKDPAL
+964 
-970 AAKMETCM
+970 
-978 SPNYAANFRLS
+978 
-989 GGTVYVTAGQY
+989 
-1000 HWFGIFGIDENDVTD
+1000 
-1015 INGQKLELTE
+1015 
-1025 DQESGML
+1025 
-1032 RGQLYGPDGETTIA
+1032 
-1046 ELGFGPSELI
+1046 
-1056 KDIVSDAPDVPDAPV
+1056 
-1071 LFIFPLDD
+1071 
-1079 DSRVYELNQNYKP
+1079 KP

-1097 TITELDP
+1097 TISKIDP

-1109 GKVKGLEKTDDGL
+1109 GKVKGLEKTDAGL
-1122 KLKEGYKM
+1122 TLKEGYKM

-1160 EIAGGSV
+1160 GIAGGSV

-1195 EILENADKIS
+1195 EILESADKIS
-1205 GGNVQEAKDVREI
+1205 GGNIQEAKDVKEI

-1253 VEEVENITG
+1253 VEDVESITG

-1269 VLSDE
+1269 ILSDE

-1330 DSTRVTVRYT
+1330 DSTKVTVRYT
-1340 GNDAAFKGWTSDDV
+1340 GSNAAFKGWTSDDV
-1354 KLEGTGSTVS
+1354 TLEGTGSTVS

-1379 VYSTPSVEPSEPEQP
+1379 VYTNESTGQP
-1394 GTPNQPEEKK
+1394 GTPEQPEEKE

-1422 VVKEGDT
+1422 TVKAGDT

-1464 NKAENLTFK
+1464 NKAENLTFT

>member
-38 IAAQVEDSKELSGD
+38 IAAQAEDSKELSGD
-52 GALTIVNGRPNLSQA
+52 GALAIVNGRPDLSQA

-86 DTLSL
+86 DTLTLTESPEG
-91 IKKVENSD
+91 ENV
-99 HTSEDVILGSQESP
+99 HGWELGTTASP
-113 MRCKVVIGTKESSP
+113 MRCKVVIGEADNR
-127 FGVNSGYFAND
+127 VWVDDGYFAND

-143 GGIYRGVFY
+143 GQVYRGVFY
-152 DGSHFTT
+152 ASSNFVTKDT
-159 EDQDEQAVGYCVF
+159 ESEDNGVGYCVF

-199 SPNYAANF
+199 APNYAANF
-207 RLSGGTVYVTAGQ
+207 RLSGGTVYVTAGLH
-220 YHWFGIFGI
+220 HWFGIFGV

-241 LELTEDEESG
+241 LELTKDEESG
-251 SLRGELKDTSGE
+251 SLKGELKDTSGE

-271 GSAEMVKESFPDA
+271 GSAEMVKETFPDV
-284 PEKPVLLIHPLDG
+284 PEKPVLFIHPLDE

-313 DKGALTLVNGRPDL
+313 DK
-327 SQALKQEGTV
+327 
-337 YYGTNWNYDTNSETL
+337 
-352 TLTGNQS
+352 
-359 DAAGNWILG
+359 
-368 TLADPVRCDVVVGT
+368 
-382 AETKVVVEGGCF
+382 
-394 RGTVRV
+394 
-400 VNGKVGGVFQGRFI
+400 
-414 NEMKD
+414 
-419 AQPDDMGYMVFTN
+419 
-432 EPEGVSYSTVRTRD
+432 
-446 GSFASKMQVGLDP
+446 
-459 DYMWTDDSG
+459 
-468 KDPHVYVTAGK
+468 
-479 NHYFMLM
+479 
-486 GVSKGELLDV
+486 
-496 SGCVLNLHE
+496 
-505 NTEEDACD
+505 
-513 ADSEFLAAGALVDVL
+513 
-528 KDASGN
+528 
-534 KFAKVY
+534 
-540 YLPADVAS
+540 
-548 AFDDRVSEEVFLF
+548 
-561 VPLDDT
+561 
-567 SREYNLNELSSS
+567 
-579 MMGLSIKNG
+579 
-588 KPDLSYALRQDGS
+588 
-601 MYYGKSWSYDASSDT
+601 
-616 LTFLQGKDDMD
+616 
-627 EGRVSDVGTAT
+627 
-638 DPVTSKVVI
+638 
-647 EKYNYVFNCHFAGE
+647 
-661 VINRGRMDVC
+661 
-671 TITGPLTNDGGEVD
+671 TIT
-685 YCGFTTP
+685 
-692 PSGMNYQTLRMDDEL
+692 
-707 VSKAEIIFDPEWLE
+707 
-721 ESVITGNPLYF
+721 
-732 VAGET
+732 
-737 GPIYLWKLDPSDIKD
+737 
-752 INGQT
+752 
-757 LTFEE
+757 
-762 SPEEEEEGL
+762 
-771 FRAALMDESGSKQI
+771 
-785 AWIYYA
+785 
-791 PEGTM
+791 
-796 EAGFDRSDPVIGI
+796 
-809 CSLDEDSHVYEVHAS
+809 
-824 TDDSTDEGALTIVNG
+824 TI
-839 RPDLSQALKQEGTV
+839 
-853 YYGNGWNYDQSTD
+853 
-866 TLSLIKKVENS
+866 
-877 DHTSED
+877 
-883 VILGSQE
+883 
-890 SPMRCKVVIG
+890 
-900 TKESSPFGVNSGYFA
+900 
-915 NDVTLVN
+915 
-922 GGIYRG
+922 
-928 VFYDGS
+928 
-934 HFTTEDQDEQAVGY
+934 
-948 CVFANPPVGV
+948 
-958 AYSTVT
+958 
-964 TKDPAL
+964 
-970 AAKMETCM
+970 
-978 SPNYAANFRLS
+978 
-989 GGTVYVTAGQY
+989 
-1000 HWFGIFGIDENDVTD
+1000 
-1015 INGQKLELTE
+1015 
-1025 DQESGML
+1025 
-1032 RGQLYGPDGETTIA
+1032 
-1046 ELGFGPSELI
+1046 
-1056 KDIVSDAPDVPDAPV
+1056 
-1071 LFIFPLDD
+1071 
-1079 DSRVYELNQNYKP
+1079 
-1092 EEEDK
+1092 
-1097 TITELDP
+1097 DP
-1104 DAIKD
+1104 DAIAA
-1109 GKVKGLEKTDDGL
+1109 GKVNGLEKTDAGL
-1122 KLKEGYKM
+1122 TLKEGYKM

-1172 VDNISGGNVQEAK
+1172 VNNISGGNVQEAK

-1195 EILENADKIS
+1195 EILENAEKIS
-1205 GGNVQEAKDVREI
+1205 GGNVQEAKEVKEI

-1253 VEEVENITG
+1253 VEDVESVTG

-1330 DSTRVTVRYT
+1330 DNTKVTVRYT
-1340 GNDAAFKGWTSDDV
+1340 GSNAAFKGWTSDDV
-1354 KLEGTGSTVS
+1354 TLEGTGRTVS

-1373 TITLKA
+1373 TIALKA
-1379 VYSTPSVEPSEPEQP
+1379 VYTGESTDQ
-1394 GTPNQPEEKK
+1394 

-1422 VVKEGDT
+1422 TVKAGDT

-1464 NKAENLTFK
+1464 NKAENLTFT

-1606 SVSRLTVIKAWNKA
+1606 SVSRFTVIKAWNKA

>member
-38 IAAQVEDSKELSGD
+38 IAAQAEDSIELSGD

-113 MRCKVVIGTKESSP
+113 MLCKVVIGTEEAP
-127 FGVNSGYFAND
+127 FWVNSGYFAND

-143 GGIYRGVFY
+143 GQVYRGVFY
-152 DGSHFTT
+152 ASSNFVTKDTKH
-159 EDQDEQAVGYCVF
+159 EDNGVGYCVF

-177 GVAYSTVTTKDPALA
+177 GVAYSTVTTNDPALA

-251 SLRGELKDTSGE
+251 SLRGELKDSSGE

-313 DKGALTLVNGRPDL
+313 DKGALTFVNGRPDL
-327 SQALKQEGTV
+327 SQALKHEGTV

-368 TLADPVRCDVVVGT
+368 TLADPVLCNVVVGT
-382 AETKVVVEGGCF
+382 AETKVVVKSGCF
-394 RGTVRV
+394 WRTVRV

-459 DYMWTDDSG
+459 DYMWTDNSG

-479 NHYFMLM
+479 GHYFMLM

-540 YLPADVAS
+540 YLPAEVAS
-548 AFDDRVSEEVFLF
+548 GFDNRVNEEVFLF

-627 EGRVSDVGTAT
+627 EGRVSDAGTKA

-671 TITGPLTNDGGEVD
+671 TITGPLTNEGGEVD

-707 VSKAEIIFDPEWLE
+707 VSKAEITFDPEWLE

-737 GPIYLWKLDPSDIKD
+737 GPIYLWKLAPSDIKD

-762 SPEEEEEGL
+762 SPEEEEEGV

-791 PEGTM
+791 PEGRM
-796 EAGFDRSDPVIGI
+796 EADFDRSD
-809 CSLDEDSHVYEVHAS
+809 
-824 TDDSTDEGALTIVNG
+824 
-839 RPDLSQALKQEGTV
+839 
-853 YYGNGWNYDQSTD
+853 
-866 TLSLIKKVENS
+866 SLI
-877 DHTSED
+877 
-883 VILGSQE
+883 L
-890 SPMRCKVVIG
+890 IG
-900 TKESSPFGVNSGYFA
+900 
-915 NDVTLVN
+915 
-922 GGIYRG
+922 
-928 VFYDGS
+928 
-934 HFTTEDQDEQAVGY
+934 
-948 CVFANPPVGV
+948 
-958 AYSTVT
+958 
-964 TKDPAL
+964 
-970 AAKMETCM
+970 
-978 SPNYAANFRLS
+978 
-989 GGTVYVTAGQY
+989 
-1000 HWFGIFGIDENDVTD
+1000 
-1015 INGQKLELTE
+1015 
-1025 DQESGML
+1025 
-1032 RGQLYGPDGETTIA
+1032 
-1046 ELGFGPSELI
+1046 
-1056 KDIVSDAPDVPDAPV
+1056 
-1071 LFIFPLDD
+1071 PLDD
-1079 DSRVYELNQNYKP
+1079 DSHVYELNQNYKP

-1097 TITELDP
+1097 TITTIDP

-1109 GKVKGLEKTDDGL
+1109 GKVKGLEKTDAGL
-1122 KLKEGYKM
+1122 TLKEGYKM

-1195 EILENADKIS
+1195 EILESADKIS
-1205 GGNVQEAKDVREI
+1205 GGNIQEAKDVKEI

-1253 VEEVENITG
+1253 VEDVESITG

-1330 DSTRVTVRYT
+1330 DSTKVTVRYT
-1340 GNDAAFKGWTSDDV
+1340 GSNAAFKGWTSDDV
-1354 KLEGTGSTVS
+1354 TLEGTGSTVS

-1379 VYSTPSVEPSEPEQP
+1379 VYTGESTEQP
-1394 GTPNQPEEKK
+1394 DTPDQPEEKE

-1422 VVKEGDT
+1422 VVKAGDT

-1464 NKAENLTFK
+1464 NKAENLSFK
-1473 MPKLAESAEKSFTIR
+1473 MPKLAENAEKSFTIR

>member
-38 IAAQVEDSKELSGD
+38 IAAQVEEKELSGD
-52 GALTIVNGRPNLSQA
+52 GALTLVNGRPNLSQA

-86 DTLSL
+86 DTLTLTESPEG
-91 IKKVENSD
+91 ENV
-99 HTSEDVILGSQESP
+99 HGWKLGTTASP
-113 MRCKVVIGTKESSP
+113 MRCKVVIGEADNRVWVDDG
-127 FGVNSGYFAND
+127 FFAN
-138 VTLVN
+138 VVLLR
-143 GGIYRGVFY
+143 GGQVYRGVFY
-152 DGSHFTT
+152 NGSHFTT

-177 GVAYSTVTTKDPALA
+177 GVAYSTITTKDPALA

-207 RLSGGTVYVTAGQ
+207 RLSGGTVYVTAGLH
-220 YHWFGIFGI
+220 HWFGIFGV

-241 LELTEDEESG
+241 LELTKDEESG
-251 SLRGELKDTSGE
+251 SLKGELKDTSGE

-271 GSAEMVKESFPDA
+271 GSAEMVKETFPDV
-284 PEKPVLLIHPLDG
+284 PEKPVLFIHPLDE

-313 DKGALTLVNGRPDL
+313 DKGALTFVNGRPDL

-368 TLADPVRCDVVVGT
+368 TLADPVRCDVVIGT

-446 GSFASKMQVGLDP
+446 GSFASKMQIGLNP
-459 DYMWTDDSG
+459 DYMWTDNSG

-496 SGCVLNLHE
+496 NGCVLNLHE
-505 NTEEDACD
+505 NTAEDACD

-528 KDASGN
+528 KDATGN

-548 AFDDRVSEEVFLF
+548 GFDNRVNEEVFLF

-627 EGRVSDVGTAT
+627 EGRVSDVGTEA

-671 TITGPLTNDGGEVD
+671 TITGPLTNEGGEVD

-707 VSKAEIIFDPEWLE
+707 VSKAEITFDPEWLE

-737 GPIYLWKLDPSDIKD
+737 GPIYLWKLAPSDIKD

-762 SPEEEEEGL
+762 SPEEEEEGV

-791 PEGTM
+791 PEGRM
-796 EAGFDRSDPVIGI
+796 ETVCDRS
-809 CSLDEDSHVYEVHAS
+809 E
-824 TDDSTDEGALTIVNG
+824 
-839 RPDLSQALKQEGTV
+839 
-853 YYGNGWNYDQSTD
+853 
-866 TLSLIKKVENS
+866 SLIL
-877 DHTSED
+877 
-883 VILGSQE
+883 IE
-890 SPMRCKVVIG
+890 S
-900 TKESSPFGVNSGYFA
+900 
-915 NDVTLVN
+915 
-922 GGIYRG
+922 
-928 VFYDGS
+928 
-934 HFTTEDQDEQAVGY
+934 
-948 CVFANPPVGV
+948 
-958 AYSTVT
+958 
-964 TKDPAL
+964 
-970 AAKMETCM
+970 
-978 SPNYAANFRLS
+978 
-989 GGTVYVTAGQY
+989 
-1000 HWFGIFGIDENDVTD
+1000 
-1015 INGQKLELTE
+1015 
-1025 DQESGML
+1025 
-1032 RGQLYGPDGETTIA
+1032 
-1046 ELGFGPSELI
+1046 
-1056 KDIVSDAPDVPDAPV
+1056 
-1071 LFIFPLDD
+1071 LDD
-1079 DSRVYELNQNYKP
+1079 DSHVYELNQNYKP

-1097 TITELDP
+1097 TITKIDP
-1104 DAIKD
+1104 DAIAA
-1109 GKVKGLEKTDDGL
+1109 GNVAGL
-1122 KLKEGYKM
+1122 KKTGAGLTLKEGYKM

-1172 VDNISGGNVQEAK
+1172 VNN
-1185 DVKEISGGNV
+1185 
-1195 EILENADKIS
+1195 
-1205 GGNVQEAKDVREI
+1205 
-1218 SGGNIGAVEK
+1218 
-1228 VEKISGGN
+1228 ISGGN

-1253 VEEVENITG
+1253 VEDVESITG

-1330 DSTRVTVRYT
+1330 DSTKVTVRYT
-1340 GNDAAFKGWTSDDV
+1340 GSNAAFKGWTSDDV
-1354 KLEGTGSTVS
+1354 TLEGTGRTVS

-1373 TITLKA
+1373 TIALKA
-1379 VYSTPSVEPSEPEQP
+1379 VYTGESTDQ
-1394 GTPNQPEEKK
+1394 

-1422 VVKEGDT
+1422 TVKAGDT

>member
-38 IAAQVEDSKELSGD
+38 IAAQAEDSKELSGD
-52 GALTIVNGRPNLSQA
+52 GALAIVNGRPNLSQA

-91 IKKVENSD
+91 IKNSD

-113 MRCKVVIGTKESSP
+113 MLCKVVIGTKEAP
-127 FGVNSGYFAND
+127 FWVNSGYFADD

-143 GGIYRGVFY
+143 GQVYRGVFY
-152 DGSHFTT
+152 ASSNFVTKDT
-159 EDQDEQAVGYCVF
+159 EHEDNGVGYCVF

-177 GVAYSTVTTKDPALA
+177 GVAYSTITTKDPALA

-207 RLSGGTVYVTAGQ
+207 RLSGGTVYVTAGL
-220 YHWFGIFGI
+220 YHWFGIFGV

-241 LELTEDEESG
+241 LELTKDEESG

-271 GSAEMVKESFPDA
+271 GSAEMVKETFPDV
-284 PEKPVLLIHPLDG
+284 PEKPVLFIHPLDE

-496 SGCVLNLHE
+496 NGCVLNLHE

-548 AFDDRVSEEVFLF
+548 GFDDRVNEEVFLF

-627 EGRVSDVGTAT
+627 EGRVSDVGTEA

-647 EKYNYVFNCHFAGE
+647 EKYNSVFNCHFAGE
-661 VINRGRMDVC
+661 VINRGRMAVC
-671 TITGPLTNDGGEVD
+671 TITGPLTNEGGEVD

-707 VSKAEIIFDPEWLE
+707 VSKAEITFDPEWLE

-737 GPIYLWKLDPSDIKD
+737 GPIYLWKLAPSDIKD

-762 SPEEEEEGL
+762 SPEEGEEGV

-791 PEGTM
+791 PEGRM
-796 EAGFDRSDPVIGI
+796 EADFDRS
-809 CSLDEDSHVYEVHAS
+809 E
-824 TDDSTDEGALTIVNG
+824 
-839 RPDLSQALKQEGTV
+839 
-853 YYGNGWNYDQSTD
+853 
-866 TLSLIKKVENS
+866 SLI
-877 DHTSED
+877 
-883 VILGSQE
+883 L
-890 SPMRCKVVIG
+890 IG
-900 TKESSPFGVNSGYFA
+900 
-915 NDVTLVN
+915 
-922 GGIYRG
+922 
-928 VFYDGS
+928 
-934 HFTTEDQDEQAVGY
+934 
-948 CVFANPPVGV
+948 
-958 AYSTVT
+958 
-964 TKDPAL
+964 
-970 AAKMETCM
+970 
-978 SPNYAANFRLS
+978 
-989 GGTVYVTAGQY
+989 
-1000 HWFGIFGIDENDVTD
+1000 
-1015 INGQKLELTE
+1015 
-1025 DQESGML
+1025 
-1032 RGQLYGPDGETTIA
+1032 
-1046 ELGFGPSELI
+1046 
-1056 KDIVSDAPDVPDAPV
+1056 
-1071 LFIFPLDD
+1071 PLDD
-1079 DSRVYELNQNYKP
+1079 DSHVYELNQNYKP
-1092 EEEDK
+1092 EEGDK
-1097 TITELDP
+1097 TITKIDP

-1109 GKVKGLEKTDDGL
+1109 GKVKGLEKTDAGL
-1122 KLKEGYKM
+1122 TLKEGFKM

-1167 QKANG
+1167 QKA
-1172 VDNISGGNVQEAK
+1172 K

-1205 GGNVQEAKDVREI
+1205 GGNIQEAKEVKEI

-1253 VEEVENITG
+1253 VEDVESITG

-1269 VLSDE
+1269 ILSDE

-1330 DSTRVTVRYT
+1330 DNTKVTVRYT
-1340 GNDAAFKGWTSDDV
+1340 GSNAAFKGWTSDDV
-1354 KLEGTGSTVS
+1354 TLEGTGSTVS

-1379 VYSTPSVEPSEPEQP
+1379 VYTNESTEQP
-1394 GTPNQPEEKK
+1394 GTPEQPEEKK

-1422 VVKEGDT
+1422 TVKAGDT

-1464 NKAENLTFK
+1464 NKAENLTFT

>member
-1 MKRSMQRVIS
+1 M
-11 SALALSMMA
+11 
-20 SVVPTSA
+20 
-27 LALAPAADPAG
+27 
-38 IAAQVEDSKELSGD
+38 
-52 GALTIVNGRPNLSQA
+52 
-67 LKQEGTVY
+67 
-75 YGNGWNYDQST
+75 
-86 DTLSL
+86 
-91 IKKVENSD
+91 
-99 HTSEDVILGSQESP
+99 
-113 MRCKVVIGTKESSP
+113 
-127 FGVNSGYFAND
+127 
-138 VTLVN
+138 
-143 GGIYRGVFY
+143 
-152 DGSHFTT
+152 
-159 EDQDEQAVGYCVF
+159 
-172 ANPPV
+172 
-177 GVAYSTVTTKDPALA
+177 
-192 AKMETCM
+192 
-199 SPNYAANF
+199 
-207 RLSGGTVYVTAGQ
+207 
-220 YHWFGIFGI
+220 
-229 DENDVTDINGQK
+229 TDINGQK
-241 LELTEDEESG
+241 LELTKDEESG
-251 SLRGELKDTSGE
+251 SLKGELKDTSGE

-271 GSAEMVKESFPDA
+271 GSAEMVKETFPDG
-284 PEKPVLLIHPLDG
+284 PEKPVLFIHPLDE

-496 SGCVLNLHE
+496 NGCVLNLHE

-548 AFDDRVSEEVFLF
+548 GFDDRVNEEVFLF

-627 EGRVSDVGTAT
+627 EGRVSDVGTEA

-647 EKYNYVFNCHFAGE
+647 EKYNSVFNCHFAGE
-661 VINRGRMDVC
+661 VINRGRMAVC
-671 TITGPLTNDGGEVD
+671 TITGPLTNEGGEVD

-707 VSKAEIIFDPEWLE
+707 VSKAEITFDPEWLE

-737 GPIYLWKLDPSDIKD
+737 GPIYLWKLAPSDIKD

-762 SPEEEEEGL
+762 SPEEGEEGV

-791 PEGTM
+791 PEGRM
-796 EAGFDRSDPVIGI
+796 EADFDRS
-809 CSLDEDSHVYEVHAS
+809 E
-824 TDDSTDEGALTIVNG
+824 
-839 RPDLSQALKQEGTV
+839 
-853 YYGNGWNYDQSTD
+853 
-866 TLSLIKKVENS
+866 SLI
-877 DHTSED
+877 
-883 VILGSQE
+883 L
-890 SPMRCKVVIG
+890 IG
-900 TKESSPFGVNSGYFA
+900 
-915 NDVTLVN
+915 
-922 GGIYRG
+922 
-928 VFYDGS
+928 
-934 HFTTEDQDEQAVGY
+934 
-948 CVFANPPVGV
+948 
-958 AYSTVT
+958 
-964 TKDPAL
+964 
-970 AAKMETCM
+970 
-978 SPNYAANFRLS
+978 
-989 GGTVYVTAGQY
+989 
-1000 HWFGIFGIDENDVTD
+1000 
-1015 INGQKLELTE
+1015 
-1025 DQESGML
+1025 
-1032 RGQLYGPDGETTIA
+1032 
-1046 ELGFGPSELI
+1046 
-1056 KDIVSDAPDVPDAPV
+1056 
-1071 LFIFPLDD
+1071 PLDD
-1079 DSRVYELNQNYKP
+1079 DSHVYELNQNYKP
-1092 EEEDK
+1092 EEGDK
-1097 TITELDP
+1097 TITKIDP

-1109 GKVKGLEKTDDGL
+1109 GKVKGLEKTDAGL
-1122 KLKEGYKM
+1122 TLKEGFKM

-1167 QKANG
+1167 QKA
-1172 VDNISGGNVQEAK
+1172 K

-1205 GGNVQEAKDVREI
+1205 GGNVQEAKDV
-1218 SGGNIGAVEK
+1218 
-1228 VEKISGGN
+1228 
-1236 VQEAKDVKEIS
+1236 KEIS

-1253 VEEVENITG
+1253 VEDVESITG

-1269 VLSDE
+1269 ILSDE

-1330 DSTRVTVRYT
+1330 DNTKVTVRYT
-1340 GNDAAFKGWTSDDV
+1340 GSNAAFKGWTSDDV
-1354 KLEGTGSTVS
+1354 TLEGTGSTVS

-1379 VYSTPSVEPSEPEQP
+1379 VYTNESTEQP
-1394 GTPNQPEEKK
+1394 GTPEQPEEKK

-1422 VVKEGDT
+1422 TVKAGDT

-1464 NKAENLTFK
+1464 NKAENLTFT

>member
-38 IAAQVEDSKELSGD
+38 IAAQAEDSKELSGD
-52 GALTIVNGRPNLSQA
+52 GALAIVNGRPNLSQA

-91 IKKVENSD
+91 IKNMENSD
-99 HTSEDVILGSQESP
+99 HLREDVILGSQESP
-113 MRCKVVIGTKESSP
+113 MLCKVVIGTKEAP
-127 FGVNSGYFAND
+127 FWVNSGYFAND

-143 GGIYRGVFY
+143 GQVYRGVFY
-152 DGSHFTT
+152 NGSHFTT

-207 RLSGGTVYVTAGQ
+207 RLSGGTVYVTAGL
-220 YHWFGIFGI
+220 YHWFGIFGV

-241 LELTEDEESG
+241 LELTKDEESG

-271 GSAEMVKESFPDA
+271 GSAEMVKETFPDV
-284 PEKPVLLIHPLDG
+284 PEKPVLIIHPLDE

-313 DKGALTLVNGRPDL
+313 DK
-327 SQALKQEGTV
+327 
-337 YYGTNWNYDTNSETL
+337 
-352 TLTGNQS
+352 
-359 DAAGNWILG
+359 
-368 TLADPVRCDVVVGT
+368 
-382 AETKVVVEGGCF
+382 
-394 RGTVRV
+394 
-400 VNGKVGGVFQGRFI
+400 
-414 NEMKD
+414 
-419 AQPDDMGYMVFTN
+419 
-432 EPEGVSYSTVRTRD
+432 
-446 GSFASKMQVGLDP
+446 
-459 DYMWTDDSG
+459 
-468 KDPHVYVTAGK
+468 
-479 NHYFMLM
+479 
-486 GVSKGELLDV
+486 
-496 SGCVLNLHE
+496 
-505 NTEEDACD
+505 
-513 ADSEFLAAGALVDVL
+513 
-528 KDASGN
+528 
-534 KFAKVY
+534 
-540 YLPADVAS
+540 
-548 AFDDRVSEEVFLF
+548 
-561 VPLDDT
+561 
-567 SREYNLNELSSS
+567 
-579 MMGLSIKNG
+579 
-588 KPDLSYALRQDGS
+588 
-601 MYYGKSWSYDASSDT
+601 
-616 LTFLQGKDDMD
+616 
-627 EGRVSDVGTAT
+627 
-638 DPVTSKVVI
+638 
-647 EKYNYVFNCHFAGE
+647 
-661 VINRGRMDVC
+661 
-671 TITGPLTNDGGEVD
+671 TIT
-685 YCGFTTP
+685 
-692 PSGMNYQTLRMDDEL
+692 
-707 VSKAEIIFDPEWLE
+707 KI
-721 ESVITGNPLYF
+721 
-732 VAGET
+732 
-737 GPIYLWKLDPSDIKD
+737 
-752 INGQT
+752 
-757 LTFEE
+757 
-762 SPEEEEEGL
+762 
-771 FRAALMDESGSKQI
+771 
-785 AWIYYA
+785 
-791 PEGTM
+791 
-796 EAGFDRSDPVIGI
+796 
-809 CSLDEDSHVYEVHAS
+809 
-824 TDDSTDEGALTIVNG
+824 
-839 RPDLSQALKQEGTV
+839 
-853 YYGNGWNYDQSTD
+853 
-866 TLSLIKKVENS
+866 
-877 DHTSED
+877 
-883 VILGSQE
+883 
-890 SPMRCKVVIG
+890 
-900 TKESSPFGVNSGYFA
+900 
-915 NDVTLVN
+915 
-922 GGIYRG
+922 
-928 VFYDGS
+928 
-934 HFTTEDQDEQAVGY
+934 
-948 CVFANPPVGV
+948 
-958 AYSTVT
+958 
-964 TKDPAL
+964 
-970 AAKMETCM
+970 
-978 SPNYAANFRLS
+978 
-989 GGTVYVTAGQY
+989 
-1000 HWFGIFGIDENDVTD
+1000 
-1015 INGQKLELTE
+1015 
-1025 DQESGML
+1025 
-1032 RGQLYGPDGETTIA
+1032 
-1046 ELGFGPSELI
+1046 
-1056 KDIVSDAPDVPDAPV
+1056 
-1071 LFIFPLDD
+1071 
-1079 DSRVYELNQNYKP
+1079 
-1092 EEEDK
+1092 
-1097 TITELDP
+1097 DP

-1109 GKVKGLEKTDDGL
+1109 GKVKGLEKTDAGL
-1122 KLKEGYKM
+1122 TLKEGYKM
-1130 ELPDDTVVSDNIEN
+1130 ELPDDTIVSDNIEN

-1195 EILENADKIS
+1195 EILESADKIS
-1205 GGNVQEAKDVREI
+1205 GGNIQEAKDVKEI

-1253 VEEVENITG
+1253 VEDVESITG

-1269 VLSDE
+1269 ILSDE

-1330 DSTRVTVRYT
+1330 DSTKVTVRYT
-1340 GNDAAFKGWTSDDV
+1340 GSNAAFKGWTSDDV
-1354 KLEGTGSTVS
+1354 TLEGTGSTVS

-1379 VYSTPSVEPSEPEQP
+1379 VYTGESTEQP
-1394 GTPNQPEEKK
+1394 DTPDQPEEKE

-1422 VVKEGDT
+1422 TVKAGDT

-1464 NKAENLTFK
+1464 NKAENLTFT

-1606 SVSRLTVIKAWNKA
+1606 SVSRFTVIKAWNKA

>member
-1 MKRSMQRVIS
+1 MQRVIS

-38 IAAQVEDSKELSGD
+38 IAAQAEDSKELSGD
-52 GALTIVNGRPNLSQA
+52 GALAIVNGRPNLSQA

-91 IKKVENSD
+91 IKNMENSD
-99 HTSEDVILGSQESP
+99 HLREDVILGSQESP
-113 MRCKVVIGTKESSP
+113 MLCKVVIGTKEAP
-127 FGVNSGYFAND
+127 FWVNSGYFAND

-143 GGIYRGVFY
+143 GQVYRGVFY
-152 DGSHFTT
+152 NGSHFTT

-207 RLSGGTVYVTAGQ
+207 RLSGGTVYVTAGL
-220 YHWFGIFGI
+220 YHWFGIFGV

-241 LELTEDEESG
+241 LELTKDEESG

-271 GSAEMVKESFPDA
+271 GSAEMVKETFPDV
-284 PEKPVLLIHPLDG
+284 PEKPVLIIHPLDE

-313 DKGALTLVNGRPDL
+313 DK
-327 SQALKQEGTV
+327 
-337 YYGTNWNYDTNSETL
+337 
-352 TLTGNQS
+352 
-359 DAAGNWILG
+359 
-368 TLADPVRCDVVVGT
+368 
-382 AETKVVVEGGCF
+382 
-394 RGTVRV
+394 
-400 VNGKVGGVFQGRFI
+400 
-414 NEMKD
+414 
-419 AQPDDMGYMVFTN
+419 
-432 EPEGVSYSTVRTRD
+432 
-446 GSFASKMQVGLDP
+446 
-459 DYMWTDDSG
+459 
-468 KDPHVYVTAGK
+468 
-479 NHYFMLM
+479 
-486 GVSKGELLDV
+486 
-496 SGCVLNLHE
+496 
-505 NTEEDACD
+505 
-513 ADSEFLAAGALVDVL
+513 
-528 KDASGN
+528 
-534 KFAKVY
+534 
-540 YLPADVAS
+540 
-548 AFDDRVSEEVFLF
+548 
-561 VPLDDT
+561 
-567 SREYNLNELSSS
+567 
-579 MMGLSIKNG
+579 
-588 KPDLSYALRQDGS
+588 
-601 MYYGKSWSYDASSDT
+601 
-616 LTFLQGKDDMD
+616 
-627 EGRVSDVGTAT
+627 
-638 DPVTSKVVI
+638 
-647 EKYNYVFNCHFAGE
+647 
-661 VINRGRMDVC
+661 
-671 TITGPLTNDGGEVD
+671 TIT
-685 YCGFTTP
+685 
-692 PSGMNYQTLRMDDEL
+692 
-707 VSKAEIIFDPEWLE
+707 KI
-721 ESVITGNPLYF
+721 
-732 VAGET
+732 
-737 GPIYLWKLDPSDIKD
+737 
-752 INGQT
+752 
-757 LTFEE
+757 
-762 SPEEEEEGL
+762 
-771 FRAALMDESGSKQI
+771 
-785 AWIYYA
+785 
-791 PEGTM
+791 
-796 EAGFDRSDPVIGI
+796 
-809 CSLDEDSHVYEVHAS
+809 
-824 TDDSTDEGALTIVNG
+824 
-839 RPDLSQALKQEGTV
+839 
-853 YYGNGWNYDQSTD
+853 
-866 TLSLIKKVENS
+866 
-877 DHTSED
+877 
-883 VILGSQE
+883 
-890 SPMRCKVVIG
+890 
-900 TKESSPFGVNSGYFA
+900 
-915 NDVTLVN
+915 
-922 GGIYRG
+922 
-928 VFYDGS
+928 
-934 HFTTEDQDEQAVGY
+934 
-948 CVFANPPVGV
+948 
-958 AYSTVT
+958 
-964 TKDPAL
+964 
-970 AAKMETCM
+970 
-978 SPNYAANFRLS
+978 
-989 GGTVYVTAGQY
+989 
-1000 HWFGIFGIDENDVTD
+1000 
-1015 INGQKLELTE
+1015 
-1025 DQESGML
+1025 
-1032 RGQLYGPDGETTIA
+1032 
-1046 ELGFGPSELI
+1046 
-1056 KDIVSDAPDVPDAPV
+1056 
-1071 LFIFPLDD
+1071 
-1079 DSRVYELNQNYKP
+1079 
-1092 EEEDK
+1092 
-1097 TITELDP
+1097 DP

-1109 GKVKGLEKTDDGL
+1109 GKVKGLEKTDAGL
-1122 KLKEGYKM
+1122 TLKEGYKM
-1130 ELPDDTVVSDNIEN
+1130 ELPDDTIVSDNIEN

-1195 EILENADKIS
+1195 EILESADKIS
-1205 GGNVQEAKDVREI
+1205 GGNIQEAKDVKEI

-1253 VEEVENITG
+1253 VEDVESITG

-1269 VLSDE
+1269 ILSDE

-1330 DSTRVTVRYT
+1330 DSTKVTVRYT
-1340 GNDAAFKGWTSDDV
+1340 GSNAAFKGWTSDDV
-1354 KLEGTGSTVS
+1354 TLEGTGSTVS

-1379 VYSTPSVEPSEPEQP
+1379 VYTGESTEQP
-1394 GTPNQPEEKK
+1394 DTPDQPEEKE

-1422 VVKEGDT
+1422 TVKAGDT

-1464 NKAENLTFK
+1464 NKAENLTFT

-1606 SVSRLTVIKAWNKA
+1606 SVSRFTVIKAWNKA

>member
-38 IAAQVEDSKELSGD
+38 IAAQAEGSIELSGD
-52 GALTIVNGRPNLSQA
+52 GALTLVNGRPNLSQA

-86 DTLSL
+86 DTLTL
-91 IKKVENSD
+91 
-99 HTSEDVILGSQESP
+99 TESP
-113 MRCKVVIGTKESSP
+113 EGENVHGWKLGTTASPMLCKVVIGAADNR
-127 FGVNSGYFAND
+127 VWVDDGYFAND
-138 VTLVN
+138 VLLR
-143 GGIYRGVFY
+143 GGQVYRGVFY

-220 YHWFGIFGI
+220 YYWFGIFGV
-229 DENDVTDINGQK
+229 DKNDVTDINGQK
-241 LELTEDEESG
+241 LELTEDQESG
-251 SLRGELKDTSGE
+251 MLRGQLNGPDGE
-263 TTIAGIIV
+263 TPIAEV
-271 GSAEMVKESFPDA
+271 GFGSSEQLKGMIPDA
-284 PEKPVLLIHPLDG
+284 PDVPDAPVLLITPADG
-297 DSHVYEL
+297 NSHVYEL

-496 SGCVLNLHE
+496 NGCVLNLHE

-528 KDASGN
+528 KDATGN

-540 YLPADVAS
+540 YLPAEVAS
-548 AFDDRVSEEVFLF
+548 GFDNRVNEEVFLF

-627 EGRVSDVGTAT
+627 EGRVSDVGTEA

-671 TITGPLTNDGGEVD
+671 TITGPLTNEGGEVD

-707 VSKAEIIFDPEWLE
+707 VSKAEITFDPEWLE

-737 GPIYLWKLDPSDIKD
+737 GPIYLWKLAPSDIKD

-762 SPEEEEEGL
+762 SPEEGEEGV

-791 PEGTM
+791 PEGRM
-796 EAGFDRSDPVIGI
+796 EADFDRS
-809 CSLDEDSHVYEVHAS
+809 E
-824 TDDSTDEGALTIVNG
+824 
-839 RPDLSQALKQEGTV
+839 
-853 YYGNGWNYDQSTD
+853 
-866 TLSLIKKVENS
+866 SLI
-877 DHTSED
+877 
-883 VILGSQE
+883 L
-890 SPMRCKVVIG
+890 IG
-900 TKESSPFGVNSGYFA
+900 
-915 NDVTLVN
+915 
-922 GGIYRG
+922 
-928 VFYDGS
+928 
-934 HFTTEDQDEQAVGY
+934 
-948 CVFANPPVGV
+948 
-958 AYSTVT
+958 
-964 TKDPAL
+964 
-970 AAKMETCM
+970 
-978 SPNYAANFRLS
+978 
-989 GGTVYVTAGQY
+989 
-1000 HWFGIFGIDENDVTD
+1000 
-1015 INGQKLELTE
+1015 
-1025 DQESGML
+1025 
-1032 RGQLYGPDGETTIA
+1032 
-1046 ELGFGPSELI
+1046 
-1056 KDIVSDAPDVPDAPV
+1056 
-1071 LFIFPLDD
+1071 PLDD
-1079 DSRVYELNQNYKP
+1079 DSHVYELNQNYKP
-1092 EEEDK
+1092 EEGDK
-1097 TITELDP
+1097 TITKIDP

-1109 GKVKGLEKTDDGL
+1109 GKVKGLEKTDAGL
-1122 KLKEGYKM
+1122 TLKEGFKM

-1167 QKANG
+1167 QKA
-1172 VDNISGGNVQEAK
+1172 K

-1205 GGNVQEAKDVREI
+1205 GGNIQEAKEVKEI

-1253 VEEVENITG
+1253 VEDVESITG

-1269 VLSDE
+1269 ILSDE

-1330 DSTRVTVRYT
+1330 DNTKVTVRYT
-1340 GNDAAFKGWTSDDV
+1340 GSNAAFKGWTSDDV
-1354 KLEGTGSTVS
+1354 TLEGTGSTVS

-1379 VYSTPSVEPSEPEQP
+1379 VYTNESTEQP
-1394 GTPNQPEEKK
+1394 GTPEQPEEKK

-1422 VVKEGDT
+1422 TVKAGDT

-1464 NKAENLTFK
+1464 NKAENLTFT

>member
-38 IAAQVEDSKELSGD
+38 IAAQAEDSIELSGD

-113 MRCKVVIGTKESSP
+113 MLCKVVIGTEEAP
-127 FGVNSGYFAND
+127 FWVNSGYFAND

-143 GGIYRGVFY
+143 GQVYRGVFY
-152 DGSHFTT
+152 ASSNFVTKDTKH
-159 EDQDEQAVGYCVF
+159 EDNGVGYCVF

-327 SQALKQEGTV
+327 SQALKHEGTV

-394 RGTVRV
+394 WGTVRV
-400 VNGKVGGVFQGRFI
+400 VNGKVGGVFEGRFI

-419 AQPDDMGYMVFTN
+419 AQPDDMGYMVFAN

-459 DYMWTDDSG
+459 DYMWTDNSG
-468 KDPHVYVTAGK
+468 KDTHVYVTAGK

-540 YLPADVAS
+540 YLPADAAS
-548 AFDDRVSEEVFLF
+548 EFDNRINEEVFIV

-627 EGRVSDVGTAT
+627 EGHVSDVGTEA

-671 TITGPLTNDGGEVD
+671 TITGPLTNEGGEVD

-692 PSGMNYQTLRMDDEL
+692 PSGMNYQTLRMDNEL
-707 VSKAEIIFDPEWLE
+707 VSKAEITFAPEWLE

-757 LTFEE
+757 LTFEK

-796 EAGFDRSDPVIGI
+796 EADYDRSDPLIGI
-809 CSLDEDSHVYEVHAS
+809 
-824 TDDSTDEGALTIVNG
+824 
-839 RPDLSQALKQEGTV
+839 
-853 YYGNGWNYDQSTD
+853 W
-866 TLSLIKKVENS
+866 
-877 DHTSED
+877 
-883 VILGSQE
+883 
-890 SPMRCKVVIG
+890 
-900 TKESSPFGVNSGYFA
+900 
-915 NDVTLVN
+915 
-922 GGIYRG
+922 
-928 VFYDGS
+928 
-934 HFTTEDQDEQAVGY
+934 
-948 CVFANPPVGV
+948 
-958 AYSTVT
+958 
-964 TKDPAL
+964 
-970 AAKMETCM
+970 
-978 SPNYAANFRLS
+978 
-989 GGTVYVTAGQY
+989 
-1000 HWFGIFGIDENDVTD
+1000 
-1015 INGQKLELTE
+1015 
-1025 DQESGML
+1025 
-1032 RGQLYGPDGETTIA
+1032 
-1046 ELGFGPSELI
+1046 
-1056 KDIVSDAPDVPDAPV
+1056 
-1071 LFIFPLDD
+1071 PLDD
-1079 DSRVYELNQNYKP
+1079 DSHVYELNQNYKP

-1097 TITELDP
+1097 TISKIDP
-1104 DAIKD
+1104 DAIAA
-1109 GKVKGLEKTDDGL
+1109 GNVAGLKKTDAGL
-1122 KLKEGYKM
+1122 TLKEGYKM

-1167 QKANG
+1167 QKANSI
-1172 VDNISGGNVQEAK
+1172 DNISGGNVQEAK

-1195 EILENADKIS
+1195 EILQNADKIS
-1205 GGNVQEAKDVREI
+1205 GGNVQEAKDVKEI

-1236 VQEAKDVKEIS
+1236 VQESKDVKEIS

-1253 VEEVENITG
+1253 VEDVEKISG

-1269 VLSDE
+1269 ILSDE

-1330 DSTRVTVRYT
+1330 DSTKVTVRYT

-1354 KLEGTGSTVS
+1354 TLEGTGSTVS

-1394 GTPNQPEEKK
+1394 STPEQPEEKE

-1422 VVKEGDT
+1422 TVKAGDT
-1429 VSLTVG
+1429 VNLTVG

-1464 NKAENLTFK
+1464 NKAENLTFT

>member
-38 IAAQVEDSKELSGD
+38 IAAQAEDSEELSGD
-52 GALTIVNGRPNLSQA
+52 GALAIVNGRPDRSQA
-67 LKQEGTVY
+67 LKREGTVY

-91 IKKVENSD
+91 IKNIENSD
-99 HTSEDVILGSQESP
+99 HISEDVILGSQESP
-113 MRCKVVIGTKESSP
+113 MLCKVVIGTKEAP
-127 FGVNSGYFAND
+127 FWVNSGYFADD

-143 GGIYRGVFY
+143 GQVYRGVFY
-152 DGSHFTT
+152 ASSNFVTKDT
-159 EDQDEQAVGYCVF
+159 EHEDNGVGYCVF

-199 SPNYAANF
+199 APNYAASF
-207 RLSGGTVYVTAGQ
+207 RLSGGTVYVTAGL
-220 YHWFGIFGI
+220 YHWFGIFGV

-241 LELTEDEESG
+241 LELTKDEESG
-251 SLRGELKDTSGE
+251 SLKGELKDTSGE

-271 GSAEMVKESFPDA
+271 GSAEMVKETFPDV
-284 PEKPVLLIHPLDG
+284 PEKPVLFIHPLDE

-327 SQALKQEGTV
+327 SQALKHEGTV

-368 TLADPVRCDVVVGT
+368 TLADPVRCDVVIGT
-382 AETKVVVEGGCF
+382 AETKVVVKGGCF

-459 DYMWTDDSG
+459 DYMWTDNSG
-468 KDPHVYVTAGK
+468 KDTHVYVTAGK

-496 SGCVLNLHE
+496 NGCVLNLHE

-548 AFDDRVSEEVFLF
+548 GFDGRVNEEVFLF

-627 EGRVSDVGTAT
+627 EGRVSDVGTEA

-671 TITGPLTNDGGEVD
+671 TITGPLTNEGGEVD

-692 PSGMNYQTLRMDDEL
+692 PSGMNYQTLRMDNEL
-707 VSKAEIIFDPEWLE
+707 VSKAEITFDPEWLE

-737 GPIYLWKLDPSDIKD
+737 GPIYLWKLAPSDIKD

-762 SPEEEEEGL
+762 SPEEGEEGV

-791 PEGTM
+791 PEGRM
-796 EAGFDRSDPVIGI
+796 EADFDRSDSLILIGP
-809 CSLDEDSHVYEVHAS
+809 LDEDSH
-824 TDDSTDEGALTIVNG
+824 
-839 RPDLSQALKQEGTV
+839 
-853 YYGNGWNYDQSTD
+853 
-866 TLSLIKKVENS
+866 
-877 DHTSED
+877 
-883 VILGSQE
+883 
-890 SPMRCKVVIG
+890 
-900 TKESSPFGVNSGYFA
+900 
-915 NDVTLVN
+915 
-922 GGIYRG
+922 
-928 VFYDGS
+928 
-934 HFTTEDQDEQAVGY
+934 
-948 CVFANPPVGV
+948 
-958 AYSTVT
+958 
-964 TKDPAL
+964 
-970 AAKMETCM
+970 
-978 SPNYAANFRLS
+978 
-989 GGTVYVTAGQY
+989 
-1000 HWFGIFGIDENDVTD
+1000 
-1015 INGQKLELTE
+1015 
-1025 DQESGML
+1025 
-1032 RGQLYGPDGETTIA
+1032 
-1046 ELGFGPSELI
+1046 
-1056 KDIVSDAPDVPDAPV
+1056 
-1071 LFIFPLDD
+1071 
-1079 DSRVYELNQNYKP
+1079 VYELNQNYKP
-1092 EEEDK
+1092 EEGDK
-1097 TITELDP
+1097 TITTIDP

-1109 GKVKGLEKTDDGL
+1109 GKVKGLEKTDAGL
-1122 KLKEGYKM
+1122 TLKEGYKM

-1185 DVKEISGGNV
+1185 DVKEISGG
-1195 EILENADKIS
+1195 
-1205 GGNVQEAKDVREI
+1205 
-1218 SGGNIGAVEK
+1218 
-1228 VEKISGGN
+1228 
-1236 VQEAKDVKEIS
+1236 
-1247 GGTVAY
+1247 TVAY
-1253 VEEVENITG
+1253 VEDVGSITG

-1269 VLSDE
+1269 ILSDE
-1274 IKEKADVLNLVNADG
+1274 IKEKAAVLNLVNADG

-1323 TPVAYIF
+1323 NEEPLTPVAYIF
-1330 DSTRVTVRYT
+1330 DSTKVTVRYT
-1340 GNDAAFKGWTSDDV
+1340 GSNAAFKGWTSDDV
-1354 KLEGTGSTVS
+1354 TLEGTGSTVS

-1373 TITLKA
+1373 TIALKA
-1379 VYSTPSVEPSEPEQP
+1379 VYTGESTDQPDTPE
-1394 GTPNQPEEKK
+1394 QPEEKE

-1422 VVKEGDT
+1422 VVKAGDT

-1464 NKAENLTFK
+1464 NKAENLTFT

-1512 AGGAAATVVGW
+1512 AGGAAVTVVGW

-1606 SVSRLTVIKAWNKA
+1606 SVSRFTVIKAWNKA

>member
-38 IAAQVEDSKELSGD
+38 IAAQAEDSEELSGD
-52 GALTIVNGRPNLSQA
+52 GALVIERGRPLYNTHA
-67 LKQEGTVY
+67 
-75 YGNGWNYDQST
+75 
-86 DTLSL
+86 
-91 IKKVENSD
+91 
-99 HTSEDVILGSQESP
+99 
-113 MRCKVVIGTKESSP
+113 TKR
-127 FGVNSGYFAND
+127 V
-138 VTLVN
+138 
-143 GGIYRGVFY
+143 
-152 DGSHFTT
+152 
-159 EDQDEQAVGYCVF
+159 
-172 ANPPV
+172 
-177 GVAYSTVTTKDPALA
+177 
-192 AKMETCM
+192 
-199 SPNYAANF
+199 
-207 RLSGGTVYVTAGQ
+207 
-220 YHWFGIFGI
+220 
-229 DENDVTDINGQK
+229 
-241 LELTEDEESG
+241 
-251 SLRGELKDTSGE
+251 
-263 TTIAGIIV
+263 
-271 GSAEMVKESFPDA
+271 
-284 PEKPVLLIHPLDG
+284 
-297 DSHVYEL
+297 
-304 NQNYKPEEE
+304 
-313 DKGALTLVNGRPDL
+313 
-327 SQALKQEGTV
+327 GTV
-337 YYGTNWNYDTNSETL
+337 YYGTNWNYDTDSETL

-368 TLADPVRCDVVVGT
+368 TLADPVSCNVVIGT
-382 AETKVVVEGGCF
+382 AETKVVVESGCF
-394 RGTVRV
+394 WGTVRV

-419 AQPDDMGYMVFTN
+419 AQPDDMGYMVFTR

-468 KDPHVYVTAGK
+468 KDTHVYVTAGK

-486 GVSKGELLDV
+486 GVSKDELLDV

-513 ADSEFLAAGALVDVL
+513 ADSEFLADGALVDVL

-540 YLPADVAS
+540 YLSADVAS
-548 AFDDRVSEEVFLF
+548 AFDDRVSEEVFVI
-561 VPLDDT
+561 VPLDDA

-579 MMGLSIKNG
+579 MMGLSIKDG

-616 LTFLQGKDDMD
+616 LTFLPGKDEMD
-627 EGRVSDVGTAT
+627 EGHVSDVGTEA

-647 EKYNYVFNCHFAGE
+647 EKYNYVFNCHFAGK

-671 TITGPLTNDGGEVD
+671 TITGPLTNEGGEVA

-692 PSGMNYQTLRMDDEL
+692 PSGMNYQTLRMDNEL
-707 VSKAEIIFDPEWLE
+707 VSKAEITFDPEWLE

-732 VAGET
+732 AAGET
-737 GPIYLWKLDPSDIKD
+737 GLIYLWKLDPSDIKD

-762 SPEEEEEGL
+762 SPEEEEEGV

-791 PEGTM
+791 PEGRM
-796 EAGFDRSDPVIGI
+796 EEDYDRSD
-809 CSLDEDSHVYEVHAS
+809 SLILIWPLDDDSHVYEVHAS
-824 TDDSTDEGALTIVNG
+824 TDDSTDEGALAIVNG
-839 RPDLSQALKQEGTV
+839 RPDLGQALKQEGTV

-866 TLSLIKKVENS
+866 TLSLIKNS
-877 DHTSED
+877 NHTSED

-890 SPMRCKVVIG
+890 SPMLCKVVIG
-900 TKESSPFGVNSGYFA
+900 TKEAPFWVNSGYFA

-922 GGIYRG
+922 GQVYRG
-928 VFYDGS
+928 VFYASSNFVTKD
-934 HFTTEDQDEQAVGY
+934 TEHEDNGVGY

-958 AYSTVT
+958 AYSTIT

-978 SPNYAANFRLS
+978 APEYAANFRLS

-1000 HWFGIFGIDENDVTD
+1000 HWFAIFGVDENDVTD
-1015 INGQKLELTE
+1015 INGQKLELTK

-1032 RGQLYGPDGETTIA
+1032 RGQLNGPDGETPIA
-1046 ELGFGPSELI
+1046 ELGFGPSEVI
-1056 KDIVSDAPDVPDAPV
+1056 KDIISDAPDVPDAPV
-1071 LFIFPLDD
+1071 LFIFPLDE
-1079 DSRVYELNQNYKP
+1079 DSHVYELNQNYKP

-1097 TITELDP
+1097 TISKIDP
-1104 DAIKD
+1104 DAIAA
-1109 GKVKGLEKTDDGL
+1109 GNVAGL
-1122 KLKEGYKM
+1122 KKTNAGLTLKEGYKM

-1195 EILENADKIS
+1195 EILESADKIS
-1205 GGNVQEAKDVREI
+1205 GGNIQEAKDVKEI

-1253 VEEVENITG
+1253 VEDVESITG

-1269 VLSDE
+1269 ILSDE

-1330 DSTRVTVRYT
+1330 DSTKVTVRYT
-1340 GNDAAFKGWTSDDV
+1340 GSNAAFKGWTSDDV
-1354 KLEGTGSTVS
+1354 TLEGTGSTVS

-1379 VYSTPSVEPSEPEQP
+1379 VYTNESTEQP
-1394 GTPNQPEEKK
+1394 GTPDQPEEKE

-1422 VVKEGDT
+1422 VVKAGDT

>member
-38 IAAQVEDSKELSGD
+38 IAAQAEDSKELSGD
-52 GALTIVNGRPNLSQA
+52 GALAIVNGRPNLSQA

-91 IKKVENSD
+91 IKNMENSD
-99 HTSEDVILGSQESP
+99 HLREDVILGSQESP
-113 MRCKVVIGTKESSP
+113 MLCKVVIGTKEAP
-127 FGVNSGYFAND
+127 FWVNSGYFAND

-143 GGIYRGVFY
+143 GQVYRGVFY
-152 DGSHFTT
+152 NGSHFTT

-207 RLSGGTVYVTAGQ
+207 RLSGGTVYVTAGL
-220 YHWFGIFGI
+220 YHWFGIFGV

-241 LELTEDEESG
+241 LELTKDEESG

-271 GSAEMVKESFPDA
+271 GSAEMVKETFPDV
-284 PEKPVLLIHPLDG
+284 PEKPVLIIHPLDE

-313 DKGALTLVNGRPDL
+313 DK
-327 SQALKQEGTV
+327 
-337 YYGTNWNYDTNSETL
+337 
-352 TLTGNQS
+352 
-359 DAAGNWILG
+359 
-368 TLADPVRCDVVVGT
+368 
-382 AETKVVVEGGCF
+382 
-394 RGTVRV
+394 
-400 VNGKVGGVFQGRFI
+400 
-414 NEMKD
+414 
-419 AQPDDMGYMVFTN
+419 
-432 EPEGVSYSTVRTRD
+432 
-446 GSFASKMQVGLDP
+446 
-459 DYMWTDDSG
+459 
-468 KDPHVYVTAGK
+468 
-479 NHYFMLM
+479 
-486 GVSKGELLDV
+486 
-496 SGCVLNLHE
+496 
-505 NTEEDACD
+505 
-513 ADSEFLAAGALVDVL
+513 
-528 KDASGN
+528 
-534 KFAKVY
+534 
-540 YLPADVAS
+540 
-548 AFDDRVSEEVFLF
+548 
-561 VPLDDT
+561 
-567 SREYNLNELSSS
+567 
-579 MMGLSIKNG
+579 
-588 KPDLSYALRQDGS
+588 
-601 MYYGKSWSYDASSDT
+601 
-616 LTFLQGKDDMD
+616 
-627 EGRVSDVGTAT
+627 
-638 DPVTSKVVI
+638 
-647 EKYNYVFNCHFAGE
+647 
-661 VINRGRMDVC
+661 
-671 TITGPLTNDGGEVD
+671 TIT
-685 YCGFTTP
+685 
-692 PSGMNYQTLRMDDEL
+692 
-707 VSKAEIIFDPEWLE
+707 
-721 ESVITGNPLYF
+721 
-732 VAGET
+732 
-737 GPIYLWKLDPSDIKD
+737 
-752 INGQT
+752 
-757 LTFEE
+757 
-762 SPEEEEEGL
+762 
-771 FRAALMDESGSKQI
+771 
-785 AWIYYA
+785 
-791 PEGTM
+791 
-796 EAGFDRSDPVIGI
+796 
-809 CSLDEDSHVYEVHAS
+809 
-824 TDDSTDEGALTIVNG
+824 TI
-839 RPDLSQALKQEGTV
+839 
-853 YYGNGWNYDQSTD
+853 
-866 TLSLIKKVENS
+866 
-877 DHTSED
+877 
-883 VILGSQE
+883 
-890 SPMRCKVVIG
+890 
-900 TKESSPFGVNSGYFA
+900 
-915 NDVTLVN
+915 
-922 GGIYRG
+922 
-928 VFYDGS
+928 
-934 HFTTEDQDEQAVGY
+934 
-948 CVFANPPVGV
+948 
-958 AYSTVT
+958 
-964 TKDPAL
+964 
-970 AAKMETCM
+970 
-978 SPNYAANFRLS
+978 
-989 GGTVYVTAGQY
+989 
-1000 HWFGIFGIDENDVTD
+1000 
-1015 INGQKLELTE
+1015 
-1025 DQESGML
+1025 
-1032 RGQLYGPDGETTIA
+1032 
-1046 ELGFGPSELI
+1046 
-1056 KDIVSDAPDVPDAPV
+1056 
-1071 LFIFPLDD
+1071 
-1079 DSRVYELNQNYKP
+1079 
-1092 EEEDK
+1092 
-1097 TITELDP
+1097 DP

-1109 GKVKGLEKTDDGL
+1109 GKVKGLEKTDAGL
-1122 KLKEGYKM
+1122 TLKEGYKM

-1195 EILENADKIS
+1195 EILESADKIS
-1205 GGNVQEAKDVREI
+1205 GGNIQEAKDVKEI

-1236 VQEAKDVKEIS
+1236 VQEAKDVQEIS

-1253 VEEVENITG
+1253 VEEVESITG

-1269 VLSDE
+1269 ILSDE
-1274 IKEKADVLNLVNADG
+1274 IKEKAAVLNLVNADG

-1330 DSTRVTVRYT
+1330 DSTKVTVRYT
-1340 GNDAAFKGWTSDDV
+1340 GSNAAFKGWTSDDV
-1354 KLEGTGSTVS
+1354 TLEGTGSTVS

-1373 TITLKA
+1373 TIALKA
-1379 VYSTPSVEPSEPEQP
+1379 VYTNESTDQPDTPE
-1394 GTPNQPEEKK
+1394 QPEEKE

-1422 VVKEGDT
+1422 VVKAGDT

-1464 NKAENLTFK
+1464 NKAENLTFT

>member
-38 IAAQVEDSKELSGD
+38 IAAQAEDSKELSGD
-52 GALTIVNGRPNLSQA
+52 GALAIVDGRPNLSQA

-86 DTLSL
+86 DTLTL
-91 IKKVENSD
+91 
-99 HTSEDVILGSQESP
+99 TESP
-113 MRCKVVIGTKESSP
+113 EGENVHGWKLGATASPMLCKVVIGEADNR
-127 FGVNSGYFAND
+127 VWVDDGYFAND
-138 VTLVN
+138 VLLR
-143 GGIYRGVFY
+143 GGQVYRGVFY
-152 DGSHFTT
+152 NGSHFTT

-220 YHWFGIFGI
+220 YYWFGIFGV
-229 DENDVTDINGQK
+229 DKNDVTDINGQK
-241 LELTEDEESG
+241 LELTKDQESG
-251 SLRGELKDTSGE
+251 MLRGQLNGPDGE
-263 TTIAGIIV
+263 TPIAEV
-271 GSAEMVKESFPDA
+271 GFGSSEQLKGMIPDA
-284 PEKPVLLIHPLDG
+284 PDVPDAPVLLITPADG
-297 DSHVYEL
+297 NSHVYEL

-400 VNGKVGGVFQGRFI
+400 VNGKVGGIFQGRFI

-496 SGCVLNLHE
+496 NGCVLNLHE

-528 KDASGN
+528 KDATGN

-548 AFDDRVSEEVFLF
+548 GFDNRVNEEVFLF

-627 EGRVSDVGTAT
+627 EGRVSDVGTEA

-671 TITGPLTNDGGEVD
+671 TITGPLTNEGGEVD

-707 VSKAEIIFDPEWLE
+707 VSKAEITFAPEWLE

-737 GPIYLWKLDPSDIKD
+737 GPIYLWKLAPSDIKD

-762 SPEEEEEGL
+762 SPEEGEEGV

-791 PEGTM
+791 PEGRM
-796 EAGFDRSDPVIGI
+796 EADFDRS
-809 CSLDEDSHVYEVHAS
+809 E
-824 TDDSTDEGALTIVNG
+824 
-839 RPDLSQALKQEGTV
+839 
-853 YYGNGWNYDQSTD
+853 
-866 TLSLIKKVENS
+866 SLI
-877 DHTSED
+877 
-883 VILGSQE
+883 L
-890 SPMRCKVVIG
+890 IG
-900 TKESSPFGVNSGYFA
+900 
-915 NDVTLVN
+915 
-922 GGIYRG
+922 
-928 VFYDGS
+928 
-934 HFTTEDQDEQAVGY
+934 
-948 CVFANPPVGV
+948 
-958 AYSTVT
+958 
-964 TKDPAL
+964 
-970 AAKMETCM
+970 
-978 SPNYAANFRLS
+978 
-989 GGTVYVTAGQY
+989 
-1000 HWFGIFGIDENDVTD
+1000 
-1015 INGQKLELTE
+1015 
-1025 DQESGML
+1025 
-1032 RGQLYGPDGETTIA
+1032 
-1046 ELGFGPSELI
+1046 
-1056 KDIVSDAPDVPDAPV
+1056 
-1071 LFIFPLDD
+1071 PLDD
-1079 DSRVYELNQNYKP
+1079 DSHVYELNQNYKP
-1092 EEEDK
+1092 EEGDK
-1097 TITELDP
+1097 TITKIDP

-1109 GKVKGLEKTDDGL
+1109 GKVKGLEKTDAGL
-1122 KLKEGYKM
+1122 TLKEGYKM

-1205 GGNVQEAKDVREI
+1205 GGNIQEAKDVKEI

-1253 VEEVENITG
+1253 VEEVESITG

-1269 VLSDE
+1269 ILSDE

-1330 DSTRVTVRYT
+1330 DSTQVTVRYT
-1340 GNDAAFKGWTSDDV
+1340 GNDVAFKGWTSDDV

-1394 GTPNQPEEKK
+1394 STPEQPEEKE

-1422 VVKEGDT
+1422 VVKAGDT

-1464 NKAENLTFK
+1464 NKAENLTFT

-1555 WQNAGKPEAVTAS
+1555 WQNASKPEAVAAS

>member
-38 IAAQVEDSKELSGD
+38 IAAQAEDSKELSGD
-52 GALTIVNGRPNLSQA
+52 GALAIVNGRPNLSQA

-86 DTLSL
+86 DTLTLTESPEG
-91 IKKVENSD
+91 ENV
-99 HTSEDVILGSQESP
+99 HGWKLGTTASP
-113 MRCKVVIGTKESSP
+113 MRCKVVIGEADNR
-127 FGVNSGYFAND
+127 VWVDDGYFAND
-138 VTLVN
+138 VLLR
-143 GGIYRGVFY
+143 GGQVYRGVFY
-152 DGSHFTT
+152 NGSHFTT

-177 GVAYSTVTTKDPALA
+177 GVAYSTITTKDPALA

-207 RLSGGTVYVTAGQ
+207 RLSGGTVYVTAGL
-220 YHWFGIFGI
+220 YHWFGIFGV

-241 LELTEDEESG
+241 LELTKDEESG
-251 SLRGELKDTSGE
+251 SLKGELKDTSGE

-271 GSAEMVKESFPDA
+271 GSAEMVKETFPDV
-284 PEKPVLLIHPLDG
+284 PEKPVLFIHPLDE

-327 SQALKQEGTV
+327 SQALKHEGTV

-368 TLADPVRCDVVVGT
+368 TLADPVRCDVVIGT

-459 DYMWTDDSG
+459 DYMWTDNSG
-468 KDPHVYVTAGK
+468 KDTHVYVTAGK

-496 SGCVLNLHE
+496 NGCVLNLHE

-548 AFDDRVSEEVFLF
+548 GFDNRVNEEVFLF

-616 LTFLQGKDDMD
+616 LTFLQGKDEMD
-627 EGRVSDVGTAT
+627 EGHVSDVGTEL

-661 VINRGRMDVC
+661 VINRGRMHVC
-671 TITGPLTNDGGEVD
+671 TITGPLTNEGGEVD

-707 VSKAEIIFDPEWLE
+707 VSKAEITFDPEWLE

-737 GPIYLWKLDPSDIKD
+737 GLIYLWKLDPSDIKD

-762 SPEEEEEGL
+762 SPEEEEEGV

-791 PEGTM
+791 PEGRM
-796 EAGFDRSDPVIGI
+796 EADYDRSD
-809 CSLDEDSHVYEVHAS
+809 SLILIWPLGEDSHVYEVHAS

-866 TLSLIKKVENS
+866 TLSLIKNS
-877 DHTSED
+877 NHNSED

-890 SPMRCKVVIG
+890 SPMLCKVVIG
-900 TKESSPFGVNSGYFA
+900 TKEAPFWVNSGYFA

-922 GGIYRG
+922 GQVYRG
-928 VFYDGS
+928 VFYAS
-934 HFTTEDQDEQAVGY
+934 SNFVTKATEHEDNGVGY

-958 AYSTVT
+958 AYSTIT

-978 SPNYAANFRLS
+978 APEYAANFRLS

-1000 HWFGIFGIDENDVTD
+1000 YWFSIFGVDENDVTD
-1015 INGQKLELTE
+1015 INGQKLELTK

-1032 RGQLYGPDGETTIA
+1032 RGKLNGPDGETPIA

-1056 KDIVSDAPDVPDAPV
+1056 KDIISDAPDVPDAPV
-1071 LFIFPLDD
+1071 LFIFPLDE
-1079 DSRVYELNQNYKP
+1079 DSHVYELNQNYKP

-1097 TITELDP
+1097 TITTIDP

-1109 GKVKGLEKTDDGL
+1109 GKVKGLEKTDAGL
-1122 KLKEGYKM
+1122 TLKEGYKM

-1167 QKANG
+1167 QKA
-1172 VDNISGGNVQEAK
+1172 K

-1205 GGNVQEAKDVREI
+1205 GGNIQEAKDVKEI

-1253 VEEVENITG
+1253 VEDVESIIG

-1269 VLSDE
+1269 ILSDE
-1274 IKEKADVLNLVNADG
+1274 IKEKAAVLNLVNADG

-1330 DSTRVTVRYT
+1330 DSTKVTVRYT
-1340 GNDAAFKGWTSDDV
+1340 GSNAAFKGWTSDDV
-1354 KLEGTGSTVS
+1354 TLEGTGSTVS

-1373 TITLKA
+1373 TIALKA
-1379 VYSTPSVEPSEPEQP
+1379 VYTNESTEQP
-1394 GTPNQPEEKK
+1394 GTPDQPEEKE

-1422 VVKEGDT
+1422 VVKAGDT

>member
-38 IAAQVEDSKELSGD
+38 IAAQAEDSKELSGD
-52 GALTIVNGRPNLSQA
+52 GALAIVNGRPNLSQA

-91 IKKVENSD
+91 IKNSD

-113 MRCKVVIGTKESSP
+113 MLCKVVIGTKEAP
-127 FGVNSGYFAND
+127 FWVNSGYFADD

-143 GGIYRGVFY
+143 GQVYRGVFY
-152 DGSHFTT
+152 ASSNFVTKDT
-159 EDQDEQAVGYCVF
+159 EHEDNGVGYCVF

-177 GVAYSTVTTKDPALA
+177 GVAYSTITTKDPALA

-207 RLSGGTVYVTAGQ
+207 RLSGGTVYVTAGL
-220 YHWFGIFGI
+220 YHWFGIFGV

-241 LELTEDEESG
+241 LELTKDEESG
-251 SLRGELKDTSGE
+251 SLKGELKDTSGE

-271 GSAEMVKESFPDA
+271 GSAEMVKETFPDV
-284 PEKPVLLIHPLDG
+284 PEKPVLLIHPLDE

-313 DKGALTLVNGRPDL
+313 DK
-327 SQALKQEGTV
+327 
-337 YYGTNWNYDTNSETL
+337 
-352 TLTGNQS
+352 
-359 DAAGNWILG
+359 
-368 TLADPVRCDVVVGT
+368 
-382 AETKVVVEGGCF
+382 
-394 RGTVRV
+394 
-400 VNGKVGGVFQGRFI
+400 
-414 NEMKD
+414 
-419 AQPDDMGYMVFTN
+419 
-432 EPEGVSYSTVRTRD
+432 
-446 GSFASKMQVGLDP
+446 
-459 DYMWTDDSG
+459 
-468 KDPHVYVTAGK
+468 
-479 NHYFMLM
+479 
-486 GVSKGELLDV
+486 
-496 SGCVLNLHE
+496 
-505 NTEEDACD
+505 
-513 ADSEFLAAGALVDVL
+513 
-528 KDASGN
+528 
-534 KFAKVY
+534 
-540 YLPADVAS
+540 
-548 AFDDRVSEEVFLF
+548 
-561 VPLDDT
+561 
-567 SREYNLNELSSS
+567 
-579 MMGLSIKNG
+579 
-588 KPDLSYALRQDGS
+588 
-601 MYYGKSWSYDASSDT
+601 
-616 LTFLQGKDDMD
+616 
-627 EGRVSDVGTAT
+627 
-638 DPVTSKVVI
+638 
-647 EKYNYVFNCHFAGE
+647 
-661 VINRGRMDVC
+661 
-671 TITGPLTNDGGEVD
+671 
-685 YCGFTTP
+685 
-692 PSGMNYQTLRMDDEL
+692 
-707 VSKAEIIFDPEWLE
+707 
-721 ESVITGNPLYF
+721 
-732 VAGET
+732 
-737 GPIYLWKLDPSDIKD
+737 
-752 INGQT
+752 
-757 LTFEE
+757 
-762 SPEEEEEGL
+762 
-771 FRAALMDESGSKQI
+771 
-785 AWIYYA
+785 
-791 PEGTM
+791 
-796 EAGFDRSDPVIGI
+796 
-809 CSLDEDSHVYEVHAS
+809 
-824 TDDSTDEGALTIVNG
+824 
-839 RPDLSQALKQEGTV
+839 
-853 YYGNGWNYDQSTD
+853 
-866 TLSLIKKVENS
+866 
-877 DHTSED
+877 
-883 VILGSQE
+883 
-890 SPMRCKVVIG
+890 
-900 TKESSPFGVNSGYFA
+900 
-915 NDVTLVN
+915 
-922 GGIYRG
+922 
-928 VFYDGS
+928 
-934 HFTTEDQDEQAVGY
+934 
-948 CVFANPPVGV
+948 
-958 AYSTVT
+958 
-964 TKDPAL
+964 
-970 AAKMETCM
+970 
-978 SPNYAANFRLS
+978 
-989 GGTVYVTAGQY
+989 
-1000 HWFGIFGIDENDVTD
+1000 
-1015 INGQKLELTE
+1015 
-1025 DQESGML
+1025 
-1032 RGQLYGPDGETTIA
+1032 
-1046 ELGFGPSELI
+1046 
-1056 KDIVSDAPDVPDAPV
+1056 
-1071 LFIFPLDD
+1071 
-1079 DSRVYELNQNYKP
+1079 KP
-1092 EEEDK
+1092 EEEGK
-1097 TITELDP
+1097 TITTIDP

-1109 GKVKGLEKTDDGL
+1109 GKVKGLEKTDAGL
-1122 KLKEGYKM
+1122 TLKEGYKM

-1167 QKANG
+1167 QKA
-1172 VDNISGGNVQEAK
+1172 K

-1205 GGNVQEAKDVREI
+1205 GGNVQEAKDVKEI

-1228 VEKISGGN
+1228 VKKISGGN
-1236 VQEAKDVKEIS
+1236 VQEAKDVEEIS

-1253 VEEVENITG
+1253 VEDVESITG

-1269 VLSDE
+1269 ILSDE
-1274 IKEKADVLNLVNADG
+1274 IKEKAAVLNLVNADG

-1330 DSTRVTVRYT
+1330 DNTKVTVRYT
-1340 GNDAAFKGWTSDDV
+1340 GSNAAFKGWTSDDV
-1354 KLEGTGSTVS
+1354 TLEGTGSTVS

-1373 TITLKA
+1373 TIALKA
-1379 VYSTPSVEPSEPEQP
+1379 VYTNESTDQP
-1394 GTPNQPEEKK
+1394 DTPDQPEEKE

-1422 VVKEGDT
+1422 VVKAGDT

-1606 SVSRLTVIKAWNKA
+1606 SVSRFAVIKAWNKA

>member
-38 IAAQVEDSKELSGD
+38 IAAQAEDSKELSGD
-52 GALTIVNGRPNLSQA
+52 GALAIVNGRPDLSQA

-91 IKKVENSD
+91 IKNSN
-99 HTSEDVILGSQESP
+99 HNSEDVILGSQESP
-113 MRCKVVIGTKESSP
+113 MLCKVVIGTKEAP
-127 FGVNSGYFAND
+127 FWVNSGYFAND

-143 GGIYRGVFY
+143 GQVYRGVFY
-152 DGSHFTT
+152 ASSNFVTKAT
-159 EDQDEQAVGYCVF
+159 EHEDNGVGYCVF

-177 GVAYSTVTTKDPALA
+177 GVAYSTITTKDPALA

-207 RLSGGTVYVTAGQ
+207 RLSGGTVYVTAGL
-220 YHWFGIFGI
+220 YHWFGIFGV

-241 LELTEDEESG
+241 LELTKDQESG
-251 SLRGELKDTSGE
+251 MLRGQLNGPDGE
-263 TTIAGIIV
+263 TPIADV
-271 GSAEMVKESFPDA
+271 GFGSSEQLKGMIPDA
-284 PEKPVLLIHPLDG
+284 PDVPDAPVLMITPRD
-297 DSHVYEL
+297 DNSRVYEL
-304 NQNYKPEEE
+304 NQNYNKPEEE

-327 SQALKQEGTV
+327 SQALKHEGTV
-337 YYGTNWNYDTNSETL
+337 YYGINWNYDTNSETL

-368 TLADPVRCDVVVGT
+368 TLADPVRCDVVIGT

-459 DYMWTDDSG
+459 DYMWTDNSG
-468 KDPHVYVTAGK
+468 IDTHVYVTAGK

-548 AFDDRVSEEVFLF
+548 GFDNRVNEEVFLF

-601 MYYGKSWSYDASSDT
+601 MYYGKSWSYDESSDT
-616 LTFLQGKDDMD
+616 LTFLQGKDEMD
-627 EGRVSDVGTAT
+627 EGHVSDVGTEL

-671 TITGPLTNDGGEVD
+671 TITGPLTNEGGEVD

-692 PSGMNYQTLRMDDEL
+692 PSGMNYLTLRMDDEL
-707 VSKAEIIFDPEWLE
+707 VSKAEITFDPEWQE

-737 GPIYLWKLDPSDIKD
+737 GLIYLWKLAPSDIKD

-762 SPEEEEEGL
+762 SPEEGEEGV
-771 FRAALMDESGSKQI
+771 FRAALMDESSSKQI

-791 PEGTM
+791 PEGRM
-796 EAGFDRSDPVIGI
+796 EADYDRSD
-809 CSLDEDSHVYEVHAS
+809 SLILIWPLGEDSHVYEVHAS

-866 TLSLIKKVENS
+866 TLSLIKNS
-877 DHTSED
+877 NHNSED

-890 SPMRCKVVIG
+890 SPMLCKVVIG
-900 TKESSPFGVNSGYFA
+900 TKEAPFWVNSGYFA
-915 NDVTLVN
+915 DDVTLVN
-922 GGIYRG
+922 GQVYRG
-928 VFYDGS
+928 VFYNGS
-934 HFTTEDQDEQAVGY
+934 HFTTEDQDESAVGY

-958 AYSTVT
+958 AYSTIT

-978 SPNYAANFRLS
+978 APEYAANFRLS

-1000 HWFGIFGIDENDVTD
+1000 HWFAIFGVDENDVTD
-1015 INGQKLELTE
+1015 INGQKLELTK

-1032 RGQLYGPDGETTIA
+1032 RGQLNGPDGETPIA
-1046 ELGFGPSELI
+1046 ELGFGPSEVI
-1056 KDIVSDAPDVPDAPV
+1056 KDIISDAPDVPDAPV
-1071 LFIFPLDD
+1071 LFIFPLDE
-1079 DSRVYELNQNYKP
+1079 DSHVYELNQNYKP
-1092 EEEDK
+1092 EEGDK
-1097 TITELDP
+1097 TITTIDP
-1104 DAIKD
+1104 DAIAA
-1109 GKVKGLEKTDDGL
+1109 GKVNGLEKTNAGL
-1122 KLKEGYKM
+1122 TLKEGFKM

-1167 QKANG
+1167 QKA
-1172 VDNISGGNVQEAK
+1172 K

-1205 GGNVQEAKDVREI
+1205 GGNVQEAKEVKEI

-1253 VEEVENITG
+1253 VEDVESITG

-1269 VLSDE
+1269 ILSNE
-1274 IKEKADVLNLVNADG
+1274 IKEKAAVLNLVNADG

-1323 TPVAYIF
+1323 NEEPLTPVAYIF
-1330 DSTRVTVRYT
+1330 DSTKVTVRYT
-1340 GNDAAFKGWTSDDV
+1340 GSNAAFKGWTSDDV
-1354 KLEGTGSTVS
+1354 TLEGTGSTVS

-1373 TITLKA
+1373 TIALKA
-1379 VYSTPSVEPSEPEQP
+1379 VYTDESTEQPSTPE
-1394 GTPNQPEEKK
+1394 QPEEKV

-1422 VVKEGDT
+1422 TVKAGDT

-1606 SVSRLTVIKAWNKA
+1606 SVSRFTVIKAWNKA

>member
-38 IAAQVEDSKELSGD
+38 ITAQVEDSIALSGD

-91 IKKVENSD
+91 IKNIENSN
-99 HTSEDVILGSQESP
+99 HVSERPTLGSQESP
-113 MRCKVVIGTKESSP
+113 MLCKVVIGTEEAP
-127 FGVNSGYFAND
+127 FWVDSGYFAND

-143 GGIYRGVFY
+143 GQVYRGVFY
-152 DGSHFTT
+152 ASSNFVTKDTRREENG
-159 EDQDEQAVGYCVF
+159 VGYCVF

-177 GVAYSTVTTKDPALA
+177 GVAYSTITTKDPALA

-199 SPNYAANF
+199 APEYAANF
-207 RLSGGTVYVTAGQ
+207 RLSGGTVYVTAGVG
-220 YHWFGIFGI
+220 HWFSIFGV

-241 LELTEDEESG
+241 LELTKDQESG
-251 SLRGELKDTSGE
+251 MLRGQLNGPDGE
-263 TTIAGIIV
+263 TPIAELGFGPSEVIKDIISDAPDV
-271 GSAEMVKESFPDA
+271 PDA
-284 PEKPVLLIHPLDG
+284 PVLFIFPLDD

-313 DKGALTLVNGRPDL
+313 DKGALTFVNGRPDL
-327 SQALKQEGTV
+327 SQALKHEGTV

-400 VNGKVGGVFQGRFI
+400 VNGKVGGIFQGRFI

-496 SGCVLNLHE
+496 NGCVLNLHE

-548 AFDDRVSEEVFLF
+548 GFDNRVNEEVFLF

-627 EGRVSDVGTAT
+627 EGRVSDVGTEA

-671 TITGPLTNDGGEVD
+671 TITGPLTNEGGEVD

-707 VSKAEIIFDPEWLE
+707 VSKAEITFAPEWLE

-762 SPEEEEEGL
+762 SPEEEEEGV

-791 PEGTM
+791 PEGRM
-796 EAGFDRSDPVIGI
+796 EADYDRSD
-809 CSLDEDSHVYEVHAS
+809 
-824 TDDSTDEGALTIVNG
+824 
-839 RPDLSQALKQEGTV
+839 
-853 YYGNGWNYDQSTD
+853 
-866 TLSLIKKVENS
+866 SLI
-877 DHTSED
+877 
-883 VILGSQE
+883 L
-890 SPMRCKVVIG
+890 IG
-900 TKESSPFGVNSGYFA
+900 
-915 NDVTLVN
+915 
-922 GGIYRG
+922 
-928 VFYDGS
+928 
-934 HFTTEDQDEQAVGY
+934 
-948 CVFANPPVGV
+948 
-958 AYSTVT
+958 
-964 TKDPAL
+964 
-970 AAKMETCM
+970 
-978 SPNYAANFRLS
+978 
-989 GGTVYVTAGQY
+989 
-1000 HWFGIFGIDENDVTD
+1000 
-1015 INGQKLELTE
+1015 
-1025 DQESGML
+1025 
-1032 RGQLYGPDGETTIA
+1032 
-1046 ELGFGPSELI
+1046 
-1056 KDIVSDAPDVPDAPV
+1056 
-1071 LFIFPLDD
+1071 PLDD
-1079 DSRVYELNQNYKP
+1079 DSHVYELNQNYKP

-1097 TITELDP
+1097 TISKIDP
-1104 DAIKD
+1104 DAIAA
-1109 GKVKGLEKTDDGL
+1109 GNVAGLKKTDAGL
-1122 KLKEGYKM
+1122 TLKEGYKM

-1167 QKANG
+1167 QKANSI
-1172 VDNISGGNVQEAK
+1172 DNISGGNVQEAK

-1195 EILENADKIS
+1195 EILESADKIS
-1205 GGNVQEAKDVREI
+1205 GGNVQEAKDVKEI

-1253 VEEVENITG
+1253 VEDVESITG

-1269 VLSDE
+1269 ILSDE

-1330 DSTRVTVRYT
+1330 DSTKVTVRYT
-1340 GNDAAFKGWTSDDV
+1340 GSNAAFKGWTSDDV
-1354 KLEGTGSTVS
+1354 TLEGTGSTVS

-1373 TITLKA
+1373 TIALKA
-1379 VYSTPSVEPSEPEQP
+1379 VYTNESTEQP
-1394 GTPNQPEEKK
+1394 GTPEQPEEKE

-1422 VVKEGDT
+1422 TVKAGDT

-1464 NKAENLTFK
+1464 NKAENLTFT

-1606 SVSRLTVIKAWNKA
+1606 SVSRFTVIKAWNKA

>member
-38 IAAQVEDSKELSGD
+38 IAAQAEDSKELSGD
-52 GALTIVNGRPNLSQA
+52 GALAIVNGRPNLSQA

-86 DTLSL
+86 DTLTLTESPEG
-91 IKKVENSD
+91 ENV
-99 HTSEDVILGSQESP
+99 HGWKLGTTASP
-113 MRCKVVIGTKESSP
+113 MRCKVVIGEADNR
-127 FGVNSGYFAND
+127 VWVDDGYFAND
-138 VTLVN
+138 VLLR
-143 GGIYRGVFY
+143 GGQVYRGVFY
-152 DGSHFTT
+152 NGSHFTT

-220 YHWFGIFGI
+220 YYWFGIFGV
-229 DENDVTDINGQK
+229 DKNDVTDINGQK
-241 LELTEDEESG
+241 LELTKDQESG
-251 SLRGELKDTSGE
+251 MLRGQLNGPDGE
-263 TTIAGIIV
+263 TPIAEV
-271 GSAEMVKESFPDA
+271 GFGSSEQLKGMIPDVPDA
-284 PEKPVLLIHPLDG
+284 PVLLITPADG
-297 DSHVYEL
+297 NSHVYEL

-313 DKGALTLVNGRPDL
+313 DKGALTIVNGRPDL
-327 SQALKQEGTV
+327 SQALKHEGTV

-368 TLADPVRCDVVVGT
+368 TLADPVRCDVVIGT

-459 DYMWTDDSG
+459 DYMWTDNSG
-468 KDPHVYVTAGK
+468 KDTHVYVTAGK

-496 SGCVLNLHE
+496 NGCVLSLHE

-548 AFDDRVSEEVFLF
+548 GFDNRVNEEVFLF

-627 EGRVSDVGTAT
+627 EGRVSDVGTEA

-671 TITGPLTNDGGEVD
+671 TITGPLTNEGGEVD

-707 VSKAEIIFDPEWLE
+707 VSKAEITFDPEWLE

-737 GPIYLWKLDPSDIKD
+737 GPIYLWKLAPSDIKD

-762 SPEEEEEGL
+762 SPEEEEEGV

-791 PEGTM
+791 PEGRM
-796 EAGFDRSDPVIGI
+796 ETVCDRS
-809 CSLDEDSHVYEVHAS
+809 E
-824 TDDSTDEGALTIVNG
+824 
-839 RPDLSQALKQEGTV
+839 
-853 YYGNGWNYDQSTD
+853 
-866 TLSLIKKVENS
+866 SLIL
-877 DHTSED
+877 
-883 VILGSQE
+883 IE
-890 SPMRCKVVIG
+890 S
-900 TKESSPFGVNSGYFA
+900 
-915 NDVTLVN
+915 
-922 GGIYRG
+922 
-928 VFYDGS
+928 
-934 HFTTEDQDEQAVGY
+934 
-948 CVFANPPVGV
+948 
-958 AYSTVT
+958 
-964 TKDPAL
+964 
-970 AAKMETCM
+970 
-978 SPNYAANFRLS
+978 
-989 GGTVYVTAGQY
+989 
-1000 HWFGIFGIDENDVTD
+1000 
-1015 INGQKLELTE
+1015 
-1025 DQESGML
+1025 
-1032 RGQLYGPDGETTIA
+1032 
-1046 ELGFGPSELI
+1046 
-1056 KDIVSDAPDVPDAPV
+1056 
-1071 LFIFPLDD
+1071 LDD
-1079 DSRVYELNQNYKP
+1079 DSHVYELNQNYKP

-1097 TITELDP
+1097 TITKIDP

-1109 GKVKGLEKTDDGL
+1109 GKVKGLEKTDAGL
-1122 KLKEGYKM
+1122 TLKEGYKM

-1167 QKANG
+1167 QKANSIN
-1172 VDNISGGNVQEAK
+1172 NISGGNVQEAK

-1195 EILENADKIS
+1195 EILESADKIS
-1205 GGNVQEAKDVREI
+1205 GGNIQEAKDVKEI

-1253 VEEVENITG
+1253 VEDVESITG

-1269 VLSDE
+1269 ILSDE
-1274 IKEKADVLNLVNADG
+1274 IKENAAVLNLVNADG

-1330 DSTRVTVRYT
+1330 DSTKVTVRYT

-1379 VYSTPSVEPSEPEQP
+1379 VYTNESTEQP
-1394 GTPNQPEEKK
+1394 GTPDQPEEKE

-1422 VVKEGDT
+1422 VVKEGDI

-1488 AAFGTAETADDGDY
+1488 AAFGTAETADDGDH

-1606 SVSRLTVIKAWNKA
+1606 SVSRFTVIKAWNKA

>member
-38 IAAQVEDSKELSGD
+38 IAAQAEDSKELSGD
-52 GALTIVNGRPNLSQA
+52 GALAIVNGRPDLSQA

-86 DTLSL
+86 DTLTLTESPEG
-91 IKKVENSD
+91 ENV
-99 HTSEDVILGSQESP
+99 HGWKLGTTASP
-113 MRCKVVIGTKESSP
+113 MRCKVVIGEADNR
-127 FGVNSGYFAND
+127 VWVDDGYFAND

-143 GGIYRGVFY
+143 GQVYRGVFY
-152 DGSHFTT
+152 ASSNFVTKDT
-159 EDQDEQAVGYCVF
+159 ESEDNGVGYCVF

-207 RLSGGTVYVTAGQ
+207 RLSGGTVYVTAGLH
-220 YHWFGIFGI
+220 HWFGIFGV

-241 LELTEDEESG
+241 LELTKDEESG

-271 GSAEMVKESFPDA
+271 GSAEMVKETFPDV
-284 PEKPVLLIHPLDG
+284 PEKPVLCIHPLD
-297 DSHVYEL
+297 E
-304 NQNYKPEEE
+304 
-313 DKGALTLVNGRPDL
+313 
-327 SQALKQEGTV
+327 
-337 YYGTNWNYDTNSETL
+337 
-352 TLTGNQS
+352 
-359 DAAGNWILG
+359 
-368 TLADPVRCDVVVGT
+368 
-382 AETKVVVEGGCF
+382 
-394 RGTVRV
+394 
-400 VNGKVGGVFQGRFI
+400 
-414 NEMKD
+414 
-419 AQPDDMGYMVFTN
+419 
-432 EPEGVSYSTVRTRD
+432 
-446 GSFASKMQVGLDP
+446 
-459 DYMWTDDSG
+459 
-468 KDPHVYVTAGK
+468 
-479 NHYFMLM
+479 
-486 GVSKGELLDV
+486 
-496 SGCVLNLHE
+496 
-505 NTEEDACD
+505 
-513 ADSEFLAAGALVDVL
+513 
-528 KDASGN
+528 
-534 KFAKVY
+534 
-540 YLPADVAS
+540 
-548 AFDDRVSEEVFLF
+548 
-561 VPLDDT
+561 
-567 SREYNLNELSSS
+567 
-579 MMGLSIKNG
+579 
-588 KPDLSYALRQDGS
+588 
-601 MYYGKSWSYDASSDT
+601 
-616 LTFLQGKDDMD
+616 
-627 EGRVSDVGTAT
+627 
-638 DPVTSKVVI
+638 
-647 EKYNYVFNCHFAGE
+647 
-661 VINRGRMDVC
+661 
-671 TITGPLTNDGGEVD
+671 
-685 YCGFTTP
+685 
-692 PSGMNYQTLRMDDEL
+692 
-707 VSKAEIIFDPEWLE
+707 
-721 ESVITGNPLYF
+721 
-732 VAGET
+732 
-737 GPIYLWKLDPSDIKD
+737 
-752 INGQT
+752 
-757 LTFEE
+757 
-762 SPEEEEEGL
+762 
-771 FRAALMDESGSKQI
+771 
-785 AWIYYA
+785 
-791 PEGTM
+791 
-796 EAGFDRSDPVIGI
+796 
-809 CSLDEDSHVYEVHAS
+809 
-824 TDDSTDEGALTIVNG
+824 
-839 RPDLSQALKQEGTV
+839 
-853 YYGNGWNYDQSTD
+853 
-866 TLSLIKKVENS
+866 
-877 DHTSED
+877 
-883 VILGSQE
+883 
-890 SPMRCKVVIG
+890 
-900 TKESSPFGVNSGYFA
+900 
-915 NDVTLVN
+915 
-922 GGIYRG
+922 
-928 VFYDGS
+928 
-934 HFTTEDQDEQAVGY
+934 
-948 CVFANPPVGV
+948 
-958 AYSTVT
+958 
-964 TKDPAL
+964 
-970 AAKMETCM
+970 
-978 SPNYAANFRLS
+978 
-989 GGTVYVTAGQY
+989 
-1000 HWFGIFGIDENDVTD
+1000 
-1015 INGQKLELTE
+1015 
-1025 DQESGML
+1025 
-1032 RGQLYGPDGETTIA
+1032 
-1046 ELGFGPSELI
+1046 
-1056 KDIVSDAPDVPDAPV
+1056 
-1071 LFIFPLDD
+1071 

-1097 TITELDP
+1097 TITTIDP
-1104 DAIKD
+1104 DAIAA
-1109 GKVKGLEKTDDGL
+1109 GKVDGLAKTDAGL
-1122 KLKEGYKM
+1122 TLKEGYKM

-1195 EILENADKIS
+1195 EILESADKIS
-1205 GGNVQEAKDVREI
+1205 GGNIQEAKDVKEI

-1253 VEEVENITG
+1253 VEDVESITG

-1330 DSTRVTVRYT
+1330 DSTKVTVRYT
-1340 GNDAAFKGWTSDDV
+1340 GSNAAFKGWTSDDV
-1354 KLEGTGSTVS
+1354 TLEGTGSTVS

-1379 VYSTPSVEPSEPEQP
+1379 VYTNESTEQP
-1394 GTPNQPEEKK
+1394 GTPEQPEEKE

-1422 VVKEGDT
+1422 VVKAGDI

>member
-38 IAAQVEDSKELSGD
+38 IAAQAEDSKELSGD
-52 GALTIVNGRPNLSQA
+52 GALAIVDGRPNLSQA

-75 YGNGWNYDQST
+75 YGNGWNYNQST
-86 DTLSL
+86 DTLTLTESPEG
-91 IKKVENSD
+91 ENV
-99 HTSEDVILGSQESP
+99 HGWKLGTTASP
-113 MRCKVVIGTKESSP
+113 MRCKVVIGEADNR
-127 FGVNSGYFAND
+127 VWVDDGYFAND
-138 VTLVN
+138 VLLR
-143 GGIYRGVFY
+143 GGQVYRGVFY
-152 DGSHFTT
+152 NGSHFTT
-159 EDQDEQAVGYCVF
+159 EDQNEQAVGYCVF

-177 GVAYSTVTTKDPALA
+177 GVAYSTITTKDPALA

-199 SPNYAANF
+199 APEYAANF
-207 RLSGGTVYVTAGQ
+207 RLSGGTVYVTAGVG
-220 YHWFGIFGI
+220 HWFSIFGV

-241 LELTEDEESG
+241 LELTKDQESG
-251 SLRGELKDTSGE
+251 MLRGKLNGPDGE
-263 TTIAGIIV
+263 TPIAEV
-271 GSAEMVKESFPDA
+271 GFGSSEQIKGMLPDA
-284 PEKPVLLIHPLDG
+284 PDAPALLIFPLDE

-313 DKGALTLVNGRPDL
+313 DKGALTIVNGRPDL
-327 SQALKQEGTV
+327 SQALKHEGTV

-400 VNGKVGGVFQGRFI
+400 VNGKVGGIFQGRFI

-496 SGCVLNLHE
+496 NGCVLNLHE

-548 AFDDRVSEEVFLF
+548 GFDNRVNEEVFLF

-627 EGRVSDVGTAT
+627 EGRVSDVGTEA

-671 TITGPLTNDGGEVD
+671 TITGPLTNEGGEVD

-707 VSKAEIIFDPEWLE
+707 VSKAEITFAPEWLE

-762 SPEEEEEGL
+762 SPEEEEEGV

-791 PEGTM
+791 PEGRM
-796 EAGFDRSDPVIGI
+796 EADFDRSD
-809 CSLDEDSHVYEVHAS
+809 
-824 TDDSTDEGALTIVNG
+824 
-839 RPDLSQALKQEGTV
+839 
-853 YYGNGWNYDQSTD
+853 
-866 TLSLIKKVENS
+866 SLI
-877 DHTSED
+877 
-883 VILGSQE
+883 L
-890 SPMRCKVVIG
+890 IG
-900 TKESSPFGVNSGYFA
+900 
-915 NDVTLVN
+915 
-922 GGIYRG
+922 
-928 VFYDGS
+928 
-934 HFTTEDQDEQAVGY
+934 
-948 CVFANPPVGV
+948 
-958 AYSTVT
+958 
-964 TKDPAL
+964 
-970 AAKMETCM
+970 
-978 SPNYAANFRLS
+978 
-989 GGTVYVTAGQY
+989 
-1000 HWFGIFGIDENDVTD
+1000 
-1015 INGQKLELTE
+1015 
-1025 DQESGML
+1025 
-1032 RGQLYGPDGETTIA
+1032 
-1046 ELGFGPSELI
+1046 
-1056 KDIVSDAPDVPDAPV
+1056 
-1071 LFIFPLDD
+1071 PLDD
-1079 DSRVYELNQNYKP
+1079 DSHVYELNQNYKP

-1097 TITELDP
+1097 TISKINP
-1104 DAIKD
+1104 DAIAA
-1109 GKVKGLEKTDDGL
+1109 GKVDGLAKTDAGL
-1122 KLKEGYKM
+1122 TLKEGYKM

-1195 EILENADKIS
+1195 EVLENADKIS
-1205 GGNVQEAKDVREI
+1205 GGNVQEAKDVKEI

-1253 VEEVENITG
+1253 VEEVESITG

-1330 DSTRVTVRYT
+1330 DSTKVTVRYT
-1340 GNDAAFKGWTSDDV
+1340 GSNAAFKGWTSDDV
-1354 KLEGTGSTVS
+1354 TLEGTGSTVS

-1379 VYSTPSVEPSEPEQP
+1379 VYTGESTEQP
-1394 GTPNQPEEKK
+1394 DTPDQPEEKE

-1422 VVKEGDT
+1422 VVKAGDT

-1464 NKAENLTFK
+1464 NKAENLTFT

>member
-52 GALTIVNGRPNLSQA
+52 GALAIVNGRPNLSQA

-91 IKKVENSD
+91 IKNSD

-113 MRCKVVIGTKESSP
+113 MLCKVVIGTKEAP
-127 FGVNSGYFAND
+127 FWVDSGYFAND

-143 GGIYRGVFY
+143 GQVYRGVFY
-152 DGSHFTT
+152 ASSNFVTKAT
-159 EDQDEQAVGYCVF
+159 EHEDNGVGYCVF

-207 RLSGGTVYVTAGQ
+207 RLSGGTVYVTAGLH
-220 YHWFGIFGI
+220 HWFGIFGV

-241 LELTEDEESG
+241 LELTKDEESG
-251 SLRGELKDTSGE
+251 SLKGELKDTSGE

-271 GSAEMVKESFPDA
+271 GSAEMVKETFPDV
-284 PEKPVLLIHPLDG
+284 PEKPVLFIHPLDE

-313 DKGALTLVNGRPDL
+313 DKGALTIVNGRPDL

-337 YYGTNWNYDTNSETL
+337 YYG
-352 TLTGNQS
+352 
-359 DAAGNWILG
+359 
-368 TLADPVRCDVVVGT
+368 
-382 AETKVVVEGGCF
+382 
-394 RGTVRV
+394 
-400 VNGKVGGVFQGRFI
+400 NG
-414 NEMKD
+414 
-419 AQPDDMGYMVFTN
+419 
-432 EPEGVSYSTVRTRD
+432 
-446 GSFASKMQVGLDP
+446 
-459 DYMWTDDSG
+459 
-468 KDPHVYVTAGK
+468 
-479 NHYFMLM
+479 
-486 GVSKGELLDV
+486 
-496 SGCVLNLHE
+496 
-505 NTEEDACD
+505 
-513 ADSEFLAAGALVDVL
+513 
-528 KDASGN
+528 
-534 KFAKVY
+534 
-540 YLPADVAS
+540 
-548 AFDDRVSEEVFLF
+548 
-561 VPLDDT
+561 
-567 SREYNLNELSSS
+567 
-579 MMGLSIKNG
+579 
-588 KPDLSYALRQDGS
+588 
-601 MYYGKSWSYDASSDT
+601 WSYDASSDT

-627 EGRVSDVGTAT
+627 RGDVSDVGTKA

-647 EKYNYVFNCHFAGE
+647 EKYNSVFNCHFAGE

-671 TITGPLTNDGGEVD
+671 TITGPLTNEGGEVD

-707 VSKAEIIFDPEWLE
+707 VSKAEITFDPEWLE

-737 GPIYLWKLDPSDIKD
+737 GPIYLWKLDTSDIKD

-757 LTFEE
+757 LTFEK
-762 SPEEEEEGL
+762 SPEEEEEGV

-791 PEGTM
+791 PEGRM
-796 EAGFDRSDPVIGI
+796 EAVCDRS
-809 CSLDEDSHVYEVHAS
+809 E
-824 TDDSTDEGALTIVNG
+824 
-839 RPDLSQALKQEGTV
+839 
-853 YYGNGWNYDQSTD
+853 
-866 TLSLIKKVENS
+866 SLIL
-877 DHTSED
+877 
-883 VILGSQE
+883 IE
-890 SPMRCKVVIG
+890 S
-900 TKESSPFGVNSGYFA
+900 
-915 NDVTLVN
+915 
-922 GGIYRG
+922 
-928 VFYDGS
+928 
-934 HFTTEDQDEQAVGY
+934 
-948 CVFANPPVGV
+948 
-958 AYSTVT
+958 
-964 TKDPAL
+964 
-970 AAKMETCM
+970 
-978 SPNYAANFRLS
+978 
-989 GGTVYVTAGQY
+989 
-1000 HWFGIFGIDENDVTD
+1000 
-1015 INGQKLELTE
+1015 
-1025 DQESGML
+1025 
-1032 RGQLYGPDGETTIA
+1032 
-1046 ELGFGPSELI
+1046 
-1056 KDIVSDAPDVPDAPV
+1056 
-1071 LFIFPLDD
+1071 LDD
-1079 DSRVYELNQNYKP
+1079 DSHVYELNQNYKP

-1097 TITELDP
+1097 TITKIDP
-1104 DAIKD
+1104 DAIAA
-1109 GKVKGLEKTDDGL
+1109 GKVDGLAKTDAGL
-1122 KLKEGYKM
+1122 TLKEGYKM

-1167 QKANG
+1167 QKANSI
-1172 VDNISGGNVQEAK
+1172 DNISGGNVQEAK

-1195 EILENADKIS
+1195 EILENAEKIS
-1205 GGNVQEAKDVREI
+1205 GGNIQEAKDVKEI

-1253 VEEVENITG
+1253 VEDVESITG

-1274 IKEKADVLNLVNADG
+1274 IKENAAVLNLVNADG

-1330 DSTRVTVRYT
+1330 DSTKVTVRYT
-1340 GNDAAFKGWTSDDV
+1340 GSNAAFKGWTSDDMT
-1354 KLEGTGSTVS
+1354 LEGTGSTVS

-1379 VYSTPSVEPSEPEQP
+1379 VYTGESTEQP
-1394 GTPNQPEEKK
+1394 GTPEQPEEKA

-1422 VVKEGDT
+1422 TVKAGDT

-1464 NKAENLTFK
+1464 NKAENLTFT

>member
-52 GALTIVNGRPNLSQA
+52 GALAIVNGRPDLSQA

-86 DTLSL
+86 DTLTLTESPEG
-91 IKKVENSD
+91 ENV
-99 HTSEDVILGSQESP
+99 HGWKLGTTASP
-113 MRCKVVIGTKESSP
+113 MRCKVVIGEADNR
-127 FGVNSGYFAND
+127 VWVDDGYFAND
-138 VTLVN
+138 VLLR
-143 GGIYRGVFY
+143 GGEVYRGVFY
-152 DGSHFTT
+152 YGSHFTT

-241 LELTEDEESG
+241 LELTKDEESG
-251 SLRGELKDTSGE
+251 SLKGELKDTSGE

-271 GSAEMVKESFPDA
+271 GSAEMVKETFPDV
-284 PEKPVLLIHPLDG
+284 PEKPVLFIHPLDE

-368 TLADPVRCDVVVGT
+368 TLADPVRCDVVIGT

-496 SGCVLNLHE
+496 NGCVLNLHE

-548 AFDDRVSEEVFLF
+548 GFDNRVNEEVFLF

-627 EGRVSDVGTAT
+627 EGRVSDVGTEA

-671 TITGPLTNDGGEVD
+671 TITGPLTNEGGEVD

-707 VSKAEIIFDPEWLE
+707 VSKAEITFAPEWLE

-737 GPIYLWKLDPSDIKD
+737 GPIYLWKLAPSDIKD

-762 SPEEEEEGL
+762 SPEEEEEGV

-791 PEGTM
+791 PEGRM
-796 EAGFDRSDPVIGI
+796 EADYDRSD
-809 CSLDEDSHVYEVHAS
+809 
-824 TDDSTDEGALTIVNG
+824 
-839 RPDLSQALKQEGTV
+839 
-853 YYGNGWNYDQSTD
+853 
-866 TLSLIKKVENS
+866 SLI
-877 DHTSED
+877 
-883 VILGSQE
+883 L
-890 SPMRCKVVIG
+890 IG
-900 TKESSPFGVNSGYFA
+900 
-915 NDVTLVN
+915 
-922 GGIYRG
+922 
-928 VFYDGS
+928 
-934 HFTTEDQDEQAVGY
+934 
-948 CVFANPPVGV
+948 
-958 AYSTVT
+958 
-964 TKDPAL
+964 
-970 AAKMETCM
+970 
-978 SPNYAANFRLS
+978 
-989 GGTVYVTAGQY
+989 
-1000 HWFGIFGIDENDVTD
+1000 
-1015 INGQKLELTE
+1015 
-1025 DQESGML
+1025 
-1032 RGQLYGPDGETTIA
+1032 
-1046 ELGFGPSELI
+1046 
-1056 KDIVSDAPDVPDAPV
+1056 
-1071 LFIFPLDD
+1071 PLDD
-1079 DSRVYELNQNYKP
+1079 DSHVYELNQNYKP

-1097 TITELDP
+1097 TISKIDP
-1104 DAIKD
+1104 DAIAA
-1109 GKVKGLEKTDDGL
+1109 GNVAGLKKTDAGL
-1122 KLKEGYKM
+1122 TLKEGYKM

-1236 VQEAKDVKEIS
+1236 VQAAKDVKEIT

-1253 VEEVENITG
+1253 VEDVESITG

-1330 DSTRVTVRYT
+1330 DSTKVTVRYT
-1340 GNDAAFKGWTSDDV
+1340 GSNAAFKGWTSDDV
-1354 KLEGTGSTVS
+1354 TLEGTGSTVS

-1373 TITLKA
+1373 TIALKA
-1379 VYSTPSVEPSEPEQP
+1379 VYTNESTEQP
-1394 GTPNQPEEKK
+1394 GTPEQPSQPDQPDTPDQPEEKE

-1422 VVKEGDT
+1422 TVKAGDT

-1488 AAFGTAETADDGDY
+1488 AAFGTAETADDGDH

>member
-38 IAAQVEDSKELSGD
+38 IAAQAEGSIELSGD

-99 HTSEDVILGSQESP
+99 HTSEDVILGSQEYP
-113 MRCKVVIGTKESSP
+113 MLCKVVIGTKEAP
-127 FGVNSGYFAND
+127 FWVNSGYFAND

-143 GGIYRGVFY
+143 GQVYRGVFY
-152 DGSHFTT
+152 ASSNFVTKDT
-159 EDQDEQAVGYCVF
+159 EHEDNGVGYCVF

-199 SPNYAANF
+199 APEYAANF
-207 RLSGGTVYVTAGQ
+207 RLSGGTVYVTAGEG
-220 YHWFGIFGI
+220 HWFSIFGV

-241 LELTEDEESG
+241 LELT
-251 SLRGELKDTSGE
+251 K
-263 TTIAGIIV
+263 
-271 GSAEMVKESFPDA
+271 
-284 PEKPVLLIHPLDG
+284 
-297 DSHVYEL
+297 
-304 NQNYKPEEE
+304 
-313 DKGALTLVNGRPDL
+313 
-327 SQALKQEGTV
+327 
-337 YYGTNWNYDTNSETL
+337 
-352 TLTGNQS
+352 
-359 DAAGNWILG
+359 
-368 TLADPVRCDVVVGT
+368 
-382 AETKVVVEGGCF
+382 
-394 RGTVRV
+394 
-400 VNGKVGGVFQGRFI
+400 
-414 NEMKD
+414 
-419 AQPDDMGYMVFTN
+419 
-432 EPEGVSYSTVRTRD
+432 
-446 GSFASKMQVGLDP
+446 
-459 DYMWTDDSG
+459 
-468 KDPHVYVTAGK
+468 
-479 NHYFMLM
+479 
-486 GVSKGELLDV
+486 
-496 SGCVLNLHE
+496 
-505 NTEEDACD
+505 
-513 ADSEFLAAGALVDVL
+513 
-528 KDASGN
+528 
-534 KFAKVY
+534 
-540 YLPADVAS
+540 
-548 AFDDRVSEEVFLF
+548 
-561 VPLDDT
+561 
-567 SREYNLNELSSS
+567 
-579 MMGLSIKNG
+579 
-588 KPDLSYALRQDGS
+588 
-601 MYYGKSWSYDASSDT
+601 
-616 LTFLQGKDDMD
+616 
-627 EGRVSDVGTAT
+627 
-638 DPVTSKVVI
+638 
-647 EKYNYVFNCHFAGE
+647 
-661 VINRGRMDVC
+661 
-671 TITGPLTNDGGEVD
+671 
-685 YCGFTTP
+685 
-692 PSGMNYQTLRMDDEL
+692 
-707 VSKAEIIFDPEWLE
+707 
-721 ESVITGNPLYF
+721 
-732 VAGET
+732 
-737 GPIYLWKLDPSDIKD
+737 
-752 INGQT
+752 
-757 LTFEE
+757 
-762 SPEEEEEGL
+762 
-771 FRAALMDESGSKQI
+771 
-785 AWIYYA
+785 
-791 PEGTM
+791 
-796 EAGFDRSDPVIGI
+796 
-809 CSLDEDSHVYEVHAS
+809 
-824 TDDSTDEGALTIVNG
+824 
-839 RPDLSQALKQEGTV
+839 
-853 YYGNGWNYDQSTD
+853 
-866 TLSLIKKVENS
+866 
-877 DHTSED
+877 
-883 VILGSQE
+883 
-890 SPMRCKVVIG
+890 
-900 TKESSPFGVNSGYFA
+900 
-915 NDVTLVN
+915 
-922 GGIYRG
+922 
-928 VFYDGS
+928 
-934 HFTTEDQDEQAVGY
+934 
-948 CVFANPPVGV
+948 
-958 AYSTVT
+958 
-964 TKDPAL
+964 
-970 AAKMETCM
+970 
-978 SPNYAANFRLS
+978 
-989 GGTVYVTAGQY
+989 
-1000 HWFGIFGIDENDVTD
+1000 
-1015 INGQKLELTE
+1015 

-1032 RGQLYGPDGETTIA
+1032 RGQLNGPDGETIIA

-1056 KDIVSDAPDVPDAPV
+1056 KDIVSDAPDVPEAPV

-1079 DSRVYELNQNYKP
+1079 DSHVYELNQNYKP

-1109 GKVKGLEKTDDGL
+1109 GKVKGLEKTDAGL
-1122 KLKEGYKM
+1122 TLKEGYKM

-1144 KGTIVSGTFEG
+1144 QGTIVSGTFEG

-1185 DVKEISGGNV
+1185 GVKEISGGNV

-1228 VEKISGGN
+1228 VKTISGGN
-1236 VQEAKDVKEIS
+1236 VQAAKDVKEIT

-1269 VLSDE
+1269 VLSDA

-1330 DSTRVTVRYT
+1330 DSTKVTVRYT

-1354 KLEGTGSTVS
+1354 TLEGTGSTVS

-1379 VYSTPSVEPSEPEQP
+1379 VYTDESTD
-1394 GTPNQPEEKK
+1394 QPEEKE

-1422 VVKEGDT
+1422 VVKAGDT

-1488 AAFGTAETADDGDY
+1488 AAFGTAETADDGDH

>member
-38 IAAQVEDSKELSGD
+38 IAAQAEDSKELSGD
-52 GALTIVNGRPNLSQA
+52 GALAIVDGRPNLSQA

-86 DTLSL
+86 DTLTLTESPEG
-91 IKKVENSD
+91 ENV
-99 HTSEDVILGSQESP
+99 HGWKLGTTASP
-113 MRCKVVIGTKESSP
+113 MRCKVVIGEADNR
-127 FGVNSGYFAND
+127 VWVDDGYFAND
-138 VTLVN
+138 VLLR
-143 GGIYRGVFY
+143 GGEVYRGVFY
-152 DGSHFTT
+152 YGSHFTT

-207 RLSGGTVYVTAGQ
+207 RLSGGTVYVTAGLH
-220 YHWFGIFGI
+220 HWFGIFGV

-241 LELTEDEESG
+241 LELTKDEESG

-271 GSAEMVKESFPDA
+271 GSAEMVKETFPDV
-284 PEKPVLLIHPLDG
+284 PEKPVLCIHPLDE

-313 DKGALTLVNGRPDL
+313 DK
-327 SQALKQEGTV
+327 
-337 YYGTNWNYDTNSETL
+337 
-352 TLTGNQS
+352 
-359 DAAGNWILG
+359 
-368 TLADPVRCDVVVGT
+368 
-382 AETKVVVEGGCF
+382 
-394 RGTVRV
+394 
-400 VNGKVGGVFQGRFI
+400 
-414 NEMKD
+414 
-419 AQPDDMGYMVFTN
+419 
-432 EPEGVSYSTVRTRD
+432 
-446 GSFASKMQVGLDP
+446 
-459 DYMWTDDSG
+459 
-468 KDPHVYVTAGK
+468 
-479 NHYFMLM
+479 
-486 GVSKGELLDV
+486 
-496 SGCVLNLHE
+496 
-505 NTEEDACD
+505 
-513 ADSEFLAAGALVDVL
+513 
-528 KDASGN
+528 
-534 KFAKVY
+534 
-540 YLPADVAS
+540 
-548 AFDDRVSEEVFLF
+548 
-561 VPLDDT
+561 
-567 SREYNLNELSSS
+567 
-579 MMGLSIKNG
+579 
-588 KPDLSYALRQDGS
+588 
-601 MYYGKSWSYDASSDT
+601 
-616 LTFLQGKDDMD
+616 
-627 EGRVSDVGTAT
+627 
-638 DPVTSKVVI
+638 
-647 EKYNYVFNCHFAGE
+647 
-661 VINRGRMDVC
+661 
-671 TITGPLTNDGGEVD
+671 TIT
-685 YCGFTTP
+685 
-692 PSGMNYQTLRMDDEL
+692 
-707 VSKAEIIFDPEWLE
+707 
-721 ESVITGNPLYF
+721 
-732 VAGET
+732 
-737 GPIYLWKLDPSDIKD
+737 
-752 INGQT
+752 
-757 LTFEE
+757 
-762 SPEEEEEGL
+762 
-771 FRAALMDESGSKQI
+771 
-785 AWIYYA
+785 
-791 PEGTM
+791 
-796 EAGFDRSDPVIGI
+796 
-809 CSLDEDSHVYEVHAS
+809 
-824 TDDSTDEGALTIVNG
+824 TI
-839 RPDLSQALKQEGTV
+839 
-853 YYGNGWNYDQSTD
+853 
-866 TLSLIKKVENS
+866 
-877 DHTSED
+877 
-883 VILGSQE
+883 
-890 SPMRCKVVIG
+890 
-900 TKESSPFGVNSGYFA
+900 
-915 NDVTLVN
+915 
-922 GGIYRG
+922 
-928 VFYDGS
+928 
-934 HFTTEDQDEQAVGY
+934 
-948 CVFANPPVGV
+948 
-958 AYSTVT
+958 
-964 TKDPAL
+964 
-970 AAKMETCM
+970 
-978 SPNYAANFRLS
+978 
-989 GGTVYVTAGQY
+989 
-1000 HWFGIFGIDENDVTD
+1000 
-1015 INGQKLELTE
+1015 
-1025 DQESGML
+1025 
-1032 RGQLYGPDGETTIA
+1032 
-1046 ELGFGPSELI
+1046 
-1056 KDIVSDAPDVPDAPV
+1056 
-1071 LFIFPLDD
+1071 
-1079 DSRVYELNQNYKP
+1079 
-1092 EEEDK
+1092 
-1097 TITELDP
+1097 DP

-1109 GKVKGLEKTDDGL
+1109 GKVNGLEKTDAGL
-1122 KLKEGYKM
+1122 TLKEGYKM

-1172 VDNISGGNVQEAK
+1172 VNNISGGNVQEAK
-1185 DVKEISGGNV
+1185 DVK
-1195 EILENADKIS
+1195 
-1205 GGNVQEAKDVREI
+1205 EI

-1253 VEEVENITG
+1253 VEDVESITG

-1269 VLSDE
+1269 ILSDE
-1274 IKEKADVLNLVNADG
+1274 IKERADVLNLVNADG

-1330 DSTRVTVRYT
+1330 DSTKVTVRYT
-1340 GNDAAFKGWTSDDV
+1340 GSNAAFKGWTSDDV
-1354 KLEGTGSTVS
+1354 TLEGTGSTVS

-1373 TITLKA
+1373 TIALKA
-1379 VYSTPSVEPSEPEQP
+1379 VYTNESTEQP
-1394 GTPNQPEEKK
+1394 DTPDQPEEKE

-1422 VVKEGDT
+1422 TVKAGDT

-1464 NKAENLTFK
+1464 NKAENLTFT